1 PEMVRKKNPPI
12 RSVGGEEEEEEEG
25 RRRGG
30 EEEEEGE
37 EEGRVGAEAER
48 IIRPSEPESS
58 DRTRGEEEQEEEEGE
73 SECVSSSLSPSSVGA
88 RDERYSNDERG
99 GRRGGGRAKQGGAA
113 LTDRPESQ
121 SEPEDGERGGEEGER
136 SDRERGEA
144 DHFTPPLL
152 PTPHLLPRQDGGEES
167 TTETPPLSS
176 SPSPKL
182 QDFKCNVCG
191 YGYYGNDPA
200 DLVKHF
206 RKYHLGLHNRTRQ
219 DAALDTHILALHN
232 MAPQHTLLDIQAGQG
247 QRNQAKELGKTR
259 PDIHSQQHR
268 TVMMNGTYDVQV
280 TLGGTLIGIGR
291 KTPDCQGN
299 TKYFRCKFCN
309 FTYMGSSSLELE
321 QHFLSSHP
329 NKVKTPP
336 TTPLLASNNLASH
349 DNQAKGR
356 SQVLDGAER
365 VAVRAED
372 DSLVGYSIPV
382 RDSSSWSGEAGRGVV
397 LTYYWCKFCSWSC
410 EWIGGSGKLLEHY
423 EQRHRANTG
432 GAMSPN
438 NSNPGGM
445 ERERERGGRRE
456 GGERDHI
463 ASKSRKDPSS
473 NPSGTN
479 QGDPNSSDSEAVVTS
494 YNCQLC
500 DFRYSMAHSADVI
513 VVAPL
518 LLHYQHNHSIHRCC
532 IQHCIYCP
540 QGLCQ
545 PHKHLGEVSHP
556 FACRRP
562 TCPKCCAKFPQSTKQ
577 QDAVGSKPATATSPS
592 VTPPNPR
599 GDAGVISGSTF
610 HPSNPAH
617 PVVTQGVTHLCDQ
630 CAFATTDIDV
640 LLQHYESCH
649 TLISLKGASPHVK
662 AEEEV
667 GGEKEGGGG
676 EREYSC
682 TKCHF
687 ITEVE
692 EEIFRH
698 YRRVHACCRCRRCD
712 FTAPD
717 SSALLDHFNSAH
729 CHDSSPSLSSL
740 TTTSLATSLTTSL
753 SPSLALSA
761 NGCSA
766 PSTLAIKEESKGD
779 LRLLYSLA
787 PPEGRLA
794 EGGREEGG
802 GVVKSEGGE
811 EKERG
816 EREKGWVLGETRGLG
831 ERGGEQAHGLLWVPK
846 ERMGGDRGV
855 ERGAG
860 GGSPSLFPSP
870 LSLSF
875 VSANHEASQ
884 QKRGVASPSMVYLGD
899 TKSFLGD
906 TKSFLGDA
914 KPYGGGRP
922 GGGGAGGGGGE
933 KQSQM
938 PPQQYSGGGG
948 GGAGSGGGG
957 GQEAKGGAAKEE
969 SQSLL
974 RRRRGSGV
982 FCANCLTTK
991 TSLWRKNA
999 NGGYVCNA
1007 CGLYQKLH
1015 STPRPLNIIKQ
1026 NNGEQI
1032 IRRRTR
1038 KRLNPDS
1045 LSAENPAPK
1054 QQRITSDERMN
1065 GEEPDR
1071 SCPPIKNQQP
1081 SPRSRSPRST
1091 QAFLANQTLEIHR
1104 RMPPLLLPSHPPS
1117 SLVTEG
1123 NGGIIEG
1130 GITSKVEG
1138 GKGGGGSERGSPIE
1152 KYMRPS
1158 KPSSY
1163 SPPGSPIE
1171 KYQYPLFSLP
1181 LPLTLSPDLSSE
1193 SDWLRFWTKYK
1204 MAATSG
1210 VPGAISNLSN
1220 PGSLGNNAHYLGA
1233 MVTPIQHHQQSYTV
1247 PYCASPYSPLPP
1259 PPAPPHYPPPPLHPQ
1274 ASSSSSSIEN
1284 DAPLDLAIRQRDT
1297 HANAANT
1304 HMSTNGAERRM
1315 QESPLAERK
1324 TENWKGE
1331 KEEEER
1337 MEEEGKQ
1344 REEIGKEEK
1353 DQLATSRSPSSVA
1366 SNRSMVE
1373 VATQDD
1379 LTNRCIHCGIYFL
1392 DEVMYA
1398 LHMSC
1403 HGDGGPYQCS
1413 FCLHVC
1419 LDRYDF
1425 TTHIQRGLHRYT
1437 EKTSTQG
1444 GPMQEGNIQK
1454 VTMMS
1459 ESKCQNEMMS
1469 EEQDAGDREDAIGE
1483 SDDVIGACHDDKVK
1497 EVTGS
1502 DANDDVTGDEEREE
1516 TGEVHDIT
1524 NQESGDKMVTDSG
1537 DDITEAADVTAAAES
1552 KKLDESSVSN

>member
-1 PEMVRKKNPPI
+1 MVRKKNPPI

-25 RRRGG
+25 RRPGG

-48 IIRPSEPESS
+48 INRPSEPESS
-58 DRTRGEEEQEEEEGE
+58 DRVRGDEEQEEEEGE
-73 SECVSSSLSPSSVGA
+73 SECVSSSVSPSSVG
-88 RDERYSNDERG
+88 DRYSNNEERG
-99 GRRGGGRAKQGGAA
+99 GRRGGGGGRAKQGGAA

-121 SEPEDGERGGEEGER
+121 SEPEDGEKGLEEGER
-136 SDRERGEA
+136 GDRDRGEA
-144 DHFTPPLL
+144 DHLTPSLL
-152 PTPHLLPRQDGGEES
+152 SAAHLLPRQEGGEES
-167 TTETPPLSS
+167 TTDTPPLSS

-232 MAPQHTLLDIQAGQG
+232 MAPQHTPLG
-247 QRNQAKELGKTR
+247 NSKLGKTR
-259 PDIHSQQHR
+259 PDIHNQQHR
-268 TVMMNGTYDVQV
+268 AVMVNGTYDVQV

-291 KTPDCQGN
+291 KTSDCQGN

-309 FTYMGSSSLELE
+309 FTYMGSNSLELE

-336 TTPLLASNNLASH
+336 TTPLLATNNLATH

-356 SQVLDGAER
+356 SQIIDGAER

-382 RDSSSWSGEAGRGVV
+382 RACSDSSSWTGEPGRGAVQA
-397 LTYYWCKFCSWSC
+397 YYWCKFCSWSC
-410 EWIGGSGKLLEHY
+410 EWSGGSAKLLEHY
-423 EQRHRANTG
+423 EQRHRMSLG

-438 NSNPGGM
+438 NSNPGVLD
-445 ERERERGGRRE
+445 RERERGGRRE
-456 GGERDHI
+456 GGERDHM
-463 ASKSRKDPSS
+463 ASKK
-473 NPSGTN
+473 
-479 QGDPNSSDSEAVVTS
+479 AVVTS

-532 IQHCIYCP
+532 IQHCMYCP

-556 FACRRP
+556 FACRKP
-562 TCPKCCAKFPQSTKQ
+562 TCPKCCSKFPQSTKQ
-577 QDAVGSKPATATSPS
+577 QDT
-592 VTPPNPR
+592 
-599 GDAGVISGSTF
+599 
-610 HPSNPAH
+610 
-617 PVVTQGVTHLCDQ
+617 

-649 TLISLKGASPHVK
+649 TLINLKGAPPHVK

-667 GGEKEGGGG
+667 AVDKEGGRGAGG

-717 SSALLDHFNSAH
+717 SSALLDHFNSVH
-729 CHDSSPSLSSL
+729 CHDSSPSL
-740 TTTSLATSLTTSL
+740 T
-753 SPSLALSA
+753 

-794 EGGREEGG
+794 EGGREEAG

-811 EKERG
+811 EKER
-816 EREKGWVLGETRGLG
+816 EREKGWVLGETRGIG

-846 ERMGGDRGV
+846 ERMGPERGV

-870 LSLSF
+870 LPLSF
-875 VSANHEASQ
+875 E
-884 QKRGVASPSMVYLGD
+884 G
-899 TKSFLGD
+899 
-906 TKSFLGDA
+906 
-914 KPYGGGRP
+914 
-922 GGGGAGGGGGE
+922 
-933 KQSQM
+933 
-938 PPQQYSGGGG
+938 
-948 GGAGSGGGG
+948 
-957 GQEAKGGAAKEE
+957 KGGAAKEE

-1045 LSAENPAPK
+1045 LTSENPAPK
-1054 QQRITSDERMN
+1054 QQRITSEERMN
-1065 GEEPDR
+1065 GEESDR
-1071 SCPPIKNQQP
+1071 SCASIKNQQP

-1117 SLVTEG
+1117 SLVAEG
-1123 NGGIIEG
+1123 NGGIAEG

-1181 LPLTLSPDLSSE
+1181 LPLTLSPDLTPE

-1210 VPGAISNLSN
+1210 
-1220 PGSLGNNAHYLGA
+1220 
-1233 MVTPIQHHQQSYTV
+1233 HHQQSYTV

-1259 PPAPPHYPPPPLHPQ
+1259 PPRL
-1274 ASSSSSSIEN
+1274 
-1284 DAPLDLAIRQRDT
+1284 R
-1297 HANAANT
+1297 
-1304 HMSTNGAERRM
+1304 
-1315 QESPLAERK
+1315 
-1324 TENWKGE
+1324 ENWKGE
-1331 KEEEER
+1331 KDEEER
-1337 MEEEGKQ
+1337 TDEGGNQK
-1344 REEIGKEEK
+1344 EEIGKEEK
-1353 DQLATSRSPSSVA
+1353 DHLTKSRS
-1366 SNRSMVE
+1366 M
-1373 VATQDD
+1373 ATQDD

-1403 HGDGGPYQCS
+1403 HGDQGPYQCS

-1419 LDRYDF
+1419 VDRYDF
-1425 TTHIQRGLHRYT
+1425 TTHIQRGLHRSNKLKS
-1437 EKTSTQG
+1437 EK
-1444 GPMQEGNIQK
+1444 NIFLCL
-1454 VTMMS
+1454 
-1459 ESKCQNEMMS
+1459 SKRHE
-1469 EEQDAGDREDAIGE
+1469 
-1483 SDDVIGACHDDKVK
+1483 
-1497 EVTGS
+1497 
-1502 DANDDVTGDEEREE
+1502 
-1516 TGEVHDIT
+1516 
-1524 NQESGDKMVTDSG
+1524 
-1537 DDITEAADVTAAAES
+1537 
-1552 KKLDESSVSN
+1552 

>member
-1 PEMVRKKNPPI
+1 MISREMVRKKNPPI
-12 RSVGGEEEEEEEG
+12 RSVGGEEEEEEEEG
-25 RRRGG
+25 RRPAG

-48 IIRPSEPESS
+48 INRPSEPESS
-58 DRTRGEEEQEEEEGE
+58 DRIRGDEEQEEEEAE
-73 SECVSSSLSPSSVGA
+73 SECVSSSVSPSSVG
-88 RDERYSNDERG
+88 ERYSNEERRGRRGRG
-99 GRRGGGRAKQGGAA
+99 GRANQGGAA
-113 LTDRPESQ
+113 LTDRLESQ
-121 SEPEDGERGGEEGER
+121 SEPEDGEKGVEEGER
-136 SDRERGEA
+136 RERGRGGA
-144 DHFTPPLL
+144 DHLTAPLL
-152 PTPHLLPRQDGGEES
+152 SAPHLLPRQEGGEES
-167 TTETPPLSS
+167 TTDTPPLSS

-232 MAPQHTLLDIQAGQG
+232 MAPQNTPLDVQAGQG
-247 QRNQAKELGKTR
+247 QRSQAKESGKTR
-259 PDIHSQQHR
+259 PDMHIQQHR

-291 KTPDCQGN
+291 KTSDCQGN

-309 FTYMGSSSLELE
+309 FTYMGSNSLELE
-321 QHFLSSHP
+321 QHFMTSHP
-329 NKVKTPP
+329 NKVKSPS
-336 TTPLLASNNLASH
+336 TTPLLATNNLAMH
-349 DNQAKGR
+349 DNQGKGG
-356 SQVLDGAER
+356 SQILDGAER
-365 VAVRAED
+365 VSVRAED
-372 DSLVGYSIPV
+372 DSLVGYAIPV
-382 RDSSSWSGEAGRGVV
+382 RASPDPSGWAGEPGRDAVQ
-397 LTYYWCKFCSWSC
+397 TYYWCKFCSWSC
-410 EWIGGSGKLLEHY
+410 EWSGGSAKLLEHY
-423 EQRHRANTG
+423 EQRHRMTTG
-432 GAMSPN
+432 GTMSPG
-438 NSNPGGM
+438 NSTPGGM
-445 ERERERGGRRE
+445 DRERERGGRRE
-456 GGERDHI
+456 GGERGHTS
-463 ASKSRKDPSS
+463 SKSRKDLSS
-473 NPSGTN
+473 NPSGTS
-479 QGDPNSSDSEAVVTS
+479 QGDLNTSDSEAVVTS

-532 IQHCIYCP
+532 IQHCMYCP

-545 PHKHLGEVSHP
+545 PLKHLGEVSHP
-556 FACRRP
+556 FACRKP
-562 TCPKCCAKFPQSTKQ
+562 SCPKCCSKFPSSTKQ
-577 QDAVGSKPATATSPS
+577 QQDTAGSKPATATSPS
-592 VTPPNPR
+592 MTPPNLR
-599 GDAGVISGSTF
+599 GDPGVISGSTF
-610 HPSNPAH
+610 LASNPAH

-640 LLQHYESCH
+640 LLQHYEGCH
-649 TLISLKGASPHVK
+649 TLINLKGAPPHVK

-667 GGEKEGGGG
+667 GGDKEGGRGG

-729 CHDSSPSLSSL
+729 CQDSSPSLSSL
-740 TTTSLATSLTTSL
+740 TTTSLPTSLT
-753 SPSLALSA
+753 PSLTLSA

-794 EGGREEGG
+794 EGGREEAG

-811 EKERG
+811 EKER

-831 ERGGEQAHGLLWVPK
+831 ERG
-846 ERMGGDRGV
+846 
-855 ERGAG
+855 
-860 GGSPSLFPSP
+860 
-870 LSLSF
+870 
-875 VSANHEASQ
+875 ANHESSQ
-884 QKRGVASPSMVYLGD
+884 QKRGVTSPSMVYLGD

-914 KPYGGGRP
+914 RLYGGGRS
-922 GGGGAGGGGGE
+922 GGATAGGGGVE
-933 KQSQM
+933 KPSRM
-938 PPQQYSGGGG
+938 PQQYTGGG
-948 GGAGSGGGG
+948 GSGGGG
-957 GQEAKGGAAKEE
+957 GQEKGGAAKEE

-991 TSLWRKNA
+991 TSLWRKNS

-1038 KRLNPDS
+1038 KRINPDS
-1045 LSAENPAPK
+1045 LSSETPAPK
-1054 QQRITSDERMN
+1054 QQRITSEERVN
-1065 GEEPDR
+1065 GEESDR
-1071 SCPPIKNQQP
+1071 SFATIKSQQP

-1117 SLVTEG
+1117 SLVAEG
-1123 NGGIIEG
+1123 NGGVAEG
-1130 GITSKVEG
+1130 GIISKGEG

-1181 LPLTLSPDLSSE
+1181 LPLTLSPDLTPE

-1204 MAATSG
+1204 MAAASG
-1210 VPGAISNLSN
+1210 VPGSISNLSS
-1220 PGSLGNNAHYLGA
+1220 PVGLGNNALYLGA
-1233 MVTPIQHHQQSYTV
+1233 MVAPGPHHQQSYTV

-1259 PPAPPHYPPPPLHPQ
+1259 PPAPPHYPPPPLHSQ
-1274 ASSSSSSIEN
+1274 TSSPSLEN

-1297 HANAANT
+1297 SAVNA
-1304 HMSTNGAERRM
+1304 HMSTNGAERRR
-1315 QESPLAERK
+1315 QESPLAERLR
-1324 TENWKGE
+1324 ENWKGE
-1331 KEEEER
+1331 KEEDEESIDEGGSSK
-1337 MEEEGKQ
+1337 EEMG
-1344 REEIGKEEK
+1344 REEK
-1353 DQLATSRSPSSVA
+1353 DNLTKRRPSVPSTRA
-1366 SNRSMVE
+1366 MVE

-1403 HGDGGPYQCS
+1403 HGDQGPYQCS

-1419 LDRYDF
+1419 VDRYDF
-1425 TTHIQRGLHRYT
+1425 TTHIQRGLHRYSD
-1437 EKTSTQG
+1437 KTPHKRGHEQDGLTQDAT
-1444 GPMQEGNIQK
+1444 
-1454 VTMMS
+1454 VMS
-1459 ESKCQNEMMS
+1459 EQEIVAPEENDEGDDSEITDESNDVVGVCHDNQAEVTTGNEAADIETEVEKEVGGEGHDITKQAL
-1469 EEQDAGDREDAIGE
+1469 EEEMVSD
-1483 SDDVIGACHDDKVK
+1483 SDDVITKP
-1497 EVTGS
+1497 T
-1502 DANDDVTGDEEREE
+1502 EE
-1516 TGEVHDIT
+1516 TTV
-1524 NQESGDKMVTDSG
+1524 
-1537 DDITEAADVTAAAES
+1537 AES
-1552 KKLDESSVSN
+1552 ENVDENTESN

>member
-1 PEMVRKKNPPI
+1 MINREMVRKKNPPI
-12 RSVGGEEEEEEEG
+12 RSVGGEEEEEEEEG
-25 RRRGG
+25 KRPAG

-58 DRTRGEEEQEEEEGE
+58 DRIGDEDQEEEEGE
-73 SECVSSSLSPSSVGA
+73 SECVSSSISPSSVGA
-88 RDERYSNDERG
+88 RDDRYSNDERG
-99 GRRGGGRAKQGGAA
+99 GRRGVGRAKQGGAA

-121 SEPEDGERGGEEGER
+121 SDPEDGEREGEEGER
-136 SDRERGEA
+136 SERERREA
-144 DHFTPPLL
+144 DHLTPPLL
-152 PTPHLLPRQDGGEES
+152 SPPHLLPRQEGGEET

-232 MAPQHTLLDIQAGQG
+232 MAPQHTALDIQGQG
-247 QRNQAKELGKTR
+247 QRNQAKELVKTR

-280 TLGGTLIGIGR
+280 MLGGTLIGIGR

-309 FTYMGSSSLELE
+309 FTYMGSNSLELE

-336 TTPLLASNNLASH
+336 TTPLLTSNNLAIH
-349 DNQAKGR
+349 DNQAKTRGHII
-356 SQVLDGAER
+356 DGAER

-372 DSLVGYSIPV
+372 DLLVGYSIPV
-382 RDSSSWSGEAGRGVV
+382 RACSDSSSWTGEAGRGA
-397 LTYYWCKFCSWSC
+397 TQAYYWCKFCSWSC
-410 EWIGGSGKLLEHY
+410 EWAGGSGKLLEHY
-423 EQRHRANTG
+423 EQRHRISTG
-432 GAMSPN
+432 GTMSPN
-438 NSNPGGM
+438 NSKAGGID
-445 ERERERGGRRE
+445 RERERGGRRE
-456 GGERDHI
+456 EGERDHMML
-463 ASKSRKDPSS
+463 KSRKDLSS
-473 NPSGTN
+473 NLSSTS
-479 QGDPNSSDSEAVVTS
+479 QDQNSSDSEAVVTS

-556 FACRRP
+556 FACRKP
-562 TCPKCCAKFPQSTKQ
+562 TCSKCSSKFPQSTKQ
-577 QDAVGSKPATATSPS
+577 QDAVGSKPATASSPS
-592 VTPPNPR
+592 MTPLNPR
-599 GDAGVISGSTF
+599 
-610 HPSNPAH
+610 
-617 PVVTQGVTHLCDQ
+617 GVTHLCDQ
-630 CAFATTDIDV
+630 CAFATADIDV

-649 TLISLKGASPHVK
+649 TLINLKGAPPHVK
-662 AEEEV
+662 AEDEA
-667 GGEKEGGGG
+667 GGEKEAGRGEG

-682 TKCHF
+682 TKCQF

-692 EEIFRH
+692 EDIFRH

-729 CHDSSPSLSSL
+729 CHDFSPSLSSL
-740 TTTSLATSLTTSL
+740 TATTLATSLTTSL
-753 SPSLALSA
+753 TPSLTLSA

-794 EGGREEGG
+794 EGGREEPGG
-802 GVVKSEGGE
+802 MVKSEGGE
-811 EKERG
+811 EKERV
-816 EREKGWVLGETRGLG
+816 EREKGWIVGETRGIG

-846 ERMGGDRGV
+846 ERMAAERGV
-855 ERGAG
+855 DRGAG
-860 GGSPSLFPSP
+860 GGSPSLFTSP
-870 LSLSF
+870 LALSF
-875 VSANHEASQ
+875 VTANHETSQ
-884 QKRGVASPSMVYLGD
+884 QKRVVASPGMVYLGD

-914 KPYGGGRP
+914 KLYGGGRP
-922 GGGGAGGGGGE
+922 GGGAAGGGAGE

-938 PPQQYSGGGG
+938 PPQQYPG
-948 GGAGSGGGG
+948 GGAGGGSSGGG
-957 GQEAKGGAAKEE
+957 GQEAKGGGAKEE

-1054 QQRITSDERMN
+1054 QQRITSEERMN

-1071 SCPPIKNQQP
+1071 SCPSIKNQQP

-1123 NGGIIEG
+1123 NGGIVEG

-1210 VPGAISNLSN
+1210 VPGGISNLSN

-1274 ASSSSSSIEN
+1274 TSSSLSLEN

-1297 HANAANT
+1297 HASAANT
-1304 HMSTNGAERRM
+1304 HLSTNGGESRR
-1315 QESPLAERK
+1315 QESPLAERIGK
-1324 TENWKGE
+1324 LENWKGE
-1331 KEEEER
+1331 REEEEGTD
-1337 MEEEGKQ
+1337 EGENQ
-1344 REEIGKEEK
+1344 REEIEKEEK
-1353 DQLATSRSPSSVA
+1353 EHLTTSQRQSGVS

-1373 VATQDD
+1373 AATQDD

-1413 FCLHVC
+1413 FCLHMC
-1419 LDRYDF
+1419 ADRYDF
-1425 TTHIQRGLHRYT
+1425 TTHIQRGLHKYT
-1437 EKTSTQG
+1437 DKTSKQRG
-1444 GPMQEGNIQK
+1444 HVQEGNMQN
-1454 VTMMS
+1454 VTMTS
-1459 ESKCQNEMMS
+1459 EGNCQLTTS
-1469 EEQDAGDREDAIGE
+1469 EEGDGGKHNDNIVTSGSVKE
-1483 SDDVIGACHDDKVK
+1483 VCHDDKVK
-1497 EVTGS
+1497 EIKGD
-1502 DANDDVTGDEEREE
+1502 DANDTIRGAEREVS
-1516 TGEVHDIT
+1516 GEVHDIT
-1524 NQESGDKMVTDSG
+1524 DQDLGDKMVTDSS
-1537 DDITEAADVTAAAES
+1537 DDITKDTEVTTAAKS
-1552 KKLDESSVSN
+1552 KKLDESSANN

>member
-1 PEMVRKKNPPI
+1 MNSREMVRKKNPPI
-12 RSVGGEEEEEEEG
+12 RSVGGEEEEEEDG
-25 RRRGG
+25 KRPAGG

-48 IIRPSEPESS
+48 INCPSEPESS
-58 DRTRGEEEQEEEEGE
+58 DRIRGEEEQEEEE
-73 SECVSSSLSPSSVGA
+73 SECISSSVSPSSVS
-88 RDERYSNDERG
+88 DRYSNEERVARRGGVGGG
-99 GRRGGGRAKQGGAA
+99 GRRAKEGGTA

-121 SEPEDGERGGEEGER
+121 SEPEDGEKGVEDGER
-136 SDRERGEA
+136 DRGEA
-144 DHFTPPLL
+144 EHLSARLL
-152 PTPHLLPRQDGGEES
+152 SAPHLLLLRRQEGGEES
-167 TTETPPLSS
+167 TTDTPPLSC

-232 MAPQHTLLDIQAGQG
+232 MAPQHTPLDIQSGQG

-259 PDIHSQQHR
+259 ADVHNQQHR

-291 KTPDCQGN
+291 KTSDCQGN

-309 FTYMGSSSLELE
+309 FTYMGSNSLELE

-336 TTPLLASNNLASH
+336 TTPLLSNSNLATH
-349 DNQAKGR
+349 ENQTKER
-356 SQVLDGAER
+356 SQILDGAER

-382 RDSSSWSGEAGRGVV
+382 RVSPDSLGWTGEPGRGAVQA
-397 LTYYWCKFCSWSC
+397 YYWCKFCSWSC
-410 EWIGGSGKLLEHY
+410 EWSGGSAKLLEHF
-423 EQRHRANTG
+423 EERHRLSGT
-432 GAMSPN
+432 MSPN
-438 NSNPGGM
+438 NANPD
-445 ERERERGGRRE
+445 RERERGGRRE
-456 GGERDHI
+456 GGEV
-463 ASKSRKDPSS
+463 ASKRRKDVSS
-473 NPSGTN
+473 NPSGTS
-479 QGDPNSSDSEAVVTS
+479 QDPNSSDPDAVVTS

-532 IQHCIYCP
+532 IQHCMYCP

-556 FACRRP
+556 FACRKP
-562 TCPKCCAKFPQSTKQ
+562 TCPKCSSKFPQSTKQ
-577 QDAVGSKPATATSPS
+577 QETIASKPATTTSPS
-592 VTPPNPR
+592 MTPPNPR
-599 GDAGVISGSTF
+599 GDPAVIAGSTF
-610 HPSNPAH
+610 HPSNPSH

-649 TLISLKGASPHVK
+649 TLINLKGGPPHVR
-662 AEEEV
+662 AEEEAS
-667 GGEKEGGGG
+667 GEKEGGRERGGGG

-712 FTAPD
+712 FTASD
-717 SSALLDHFNSAH
+717 STALLDHFNSAH
-729 CHDSSPSLSSL
+729 CHESSPSLSSM
-740 TTTSLATSLTTSL
+740 TTTSLTPSLTL
-753 SPSLALSA
+753 ST

-794 EGGREEGG
+794 EGGREETG

-811 EKERG
+811 EKDR
-816 EREKGWVLGETRGLG
+816 EREKGWILGETRGPG
-831 ERGGEQAHGLLWVPK
+831 ERGSDQAHGLLWVPK
-846 ERMGGDRGV
+846 ERMGP
-855 ERGAG
+855 ERGPG
-860 GGSPSLFPSP
+860 SGSPSLFPSP

-884 QKRGVASPSMVYLGD
+884 QKRGIASPSMVYLGD

-906 TKSFLGDA
+906 TKTFLGDA
-914 KPYGGGRP
+914 KLYGGGRS
-922 GGGGAGGGGGE
+922 GGTSAGGGGGE
-933 KQSQM
+933 KQIQM
-938 PPQQYSGGGG
+938 PQQQYTGGGG
-948 GGAGSGGGG
+948 GGTGGGGG
-957 GQEAKGGAAKEE
+957 GQEVKAAKEE

-1038 KRLNPDS
+1038 KRLNPDT
-1045 LSAENPAPK
+1045 LSSEPPAPK
-1054 QQRITSDERMN
+1054 QQRISSEERMN
-1065 GEEPDR
+1065 GEESDR
-1071 SCPPIKNQQP
+1071 SCASIKNQQP

-1091 QAFLANQTLEIHR
+1091 QAFLASQTLEIHR
-1104 RMPPLLLPSHPPS
+1104 RMPPLLLPSHPS
-1117 SLVTEG
+1117 CSLAEG
-1123 NGGIIEG
+1123 NGGIAEG
-1130 GITSKVEG
+1130 GITSKVDV

-1171 KYQYPLFSLP
+1171 KYQYPFFSLP
-1181 LPLTLSPDLSSE
+1181 LPLTLSPDLTPD
-1193 SDWLRFWTKYK
+1193 SDWLRFWSKYK
-1204 MAATSG
+1204 MAASG
-1210 VPGAISNLSN
+1210 VPGSISSLSS
-1220 PGSLGNNAHYLGA
+1220 PGSLGNNAQYLGA
-1233 MVTPIQHHQQSYTV
+1233 MVTPVQHHQQSYTV

-1259 PPAPPHYPPPPLHPQ
+1259 PPAPPHYPPPPHHSQ
-1274 ASSSSSSIEN
+1274 TSSAEN
-1284 DAPLDLAIRQRDT
+1284 EAPLDLAIRQRDT
-1297 HANAANT
+1297 SAASA
-1304 HMSTNGAERRM
+1304 HMSTNGAERRRR
-1315 QESPLAERK
+1315 ESPLTERLR
-1324 TENWKGE
+1324 ENWKGV
-1331 KEEEER
+1331 KEEEGER
-1337 MEEEGKQ
+1337 MDEGGNQ
-1344 REEIGKEEK
+1344 REDVGKEEK
-1353 DQLATSRSPSSVA
+1353 VNLTKSRSSAPTNRAMVDSS
-1366 SNRSMVE
+1366 
-1373 VATQDD
+1373 TQDD
-1379 LTNRCIHCGIYFL
+1379 MSNRCIHCGIFFL

-1403 HGDGGPYQCS
+1403 HGDQGPYQCS
-1413 FCLHVC
+1413 FCLHMC
-1419 LDRYDF
+1419 ADRYDF
-1425 TTHIQRGLHRYT
+1425 TTHIQRGLHRYAD
-1437 EKTSTQG
+1437 KTSQNRG
-1444 GPMQEGNIQK
+1444 LVQEGIIQNITELTEQGSHNATPGGK
-1454 VTMMS
+1454 EEEGEDHREITD
-1459 ESKCQNEMMS
+1459 ESSDN
-1469 EEQDAGDREDAIGE
+1469 AGD
-1483 SDDVIGACHDDKVK
+1483 CHDSKATEVPGDETGVEK
-1497 EVTGS
+1497 EV
-1502 DANDDVTGDEEREE
+1502 EEEG
-1516 TGEVHDIT
+1516 TDMT
-1524 NQESGDKMVTDSG
+1524 NQELGSKMASDSSN
-1537 DDITEAADVTAAAES
+1537 DVTEAPEMSGAES
-1552 KKLDESSVSN
+1552 KDLVEDTESK

>member
-1 PEMVRKKNPPI
+1 MISREMVRKKNPPI
-12 RSVGGEEEEEEEG
+12 RSVGGEEEEEEEEG
-25 RRRGG
+25 RRPAG

-48 IIRPSEPESS
+48 INRPSEPESS
-58 DRTRGEEEQEEEEGE
+58 DRIRGDEEQQEEEGE
-73 SECVSSSLSPSSVGA
+73 SECASSSISPLSVGEA
-88 RDERYSNDERG
+88 YSNEERR
-99 GRRGGGRAKQGGAA
+99 GRRERRGRANHGGAA
-113 LTDRPESQ
+113 LSDRLESH
-121 SEPEDGERGGEEGER
+121 SEVEDGEKGSDEGER
-136 SDRERGEA
+136 RERGRGEA
-144 DHFTPPLL
+144 DHLAAHLL
-152 PTPHLLPRQDGGEES
+152 SGPHHLPRQEAGEES
-167 TTETPPLSS
+167 TTDTPPLSS

-232 MAPQHTLLDIQAGQG
+232 MAPQNTPLDVQAGQG
-247 QRNQAKELGKTR
+247 QRNQAKESWKTR
-259 PDIHSQQHR
+259 PDVHIQQHR
-268 TVMMNGTYDVQV
+268 AVMMNGTYDVQV

-291 KTPDCQGN
+291 KTSDCQGN

-309 FTYMGSSSLELE
+309 FTYMGSNSLELE
-321 QHFLSSHP
+321 QHFMSSHP
-329 NKVKTPP
+329 NKVKSPS
-336 TTPLLASNNLASH
+336 TTPQLATNNLAMH
-349 DNQAKGR
+349 DNQGKGGGLI
-356 SQVLDGAER
+356 LDGAER
-365 VAVRAED
+365 VAVRADD

-382 RDSSSWSGEAGRGVV
+382 RGSPDSSSWTGEPARDAVQ
-397 LTYYWCKFCSWSC
+397 TYYWCKCCSWSC
-410 EWIGGSGKLLEHY
+410 EGSGGSAKLLEHY
-423 EQRHRANTG
+423 EQRHRMTAG
-432 GAMSPN
+432 GTVSPGH
-438 NSNPGGM
+438 STPRAVDG
-445 ERERERGGRRE
+445 ERERGGRQD
-456 GGERDHI
+456 GGERSRMS
-463 ASKSRKDPSS
+463 SKSRKDPSS
-473 NPSGTN
+473 NTSSTS

-532 IQHCIYCP
+532 IQHCMYCP

-556 FACRRP
+556 FACRKP
-562 TCPKCCAKFPQSTKQ
+562 SCPKCCIKFPPSTKQQQ
-577 QDAVGSKPATATSPS
+577 QDAVGSKPAAASSPS
-592 VTPPNPR
+592 MTPHNPR
-599 GDAGVISGSTF
+599 GDLAVISGSTF
-610 HPSNPAH
+610 YASSPAH

-640 LLQHYESCH
+640 LLQHYEGCH
-649 TLISLKGASPHVK
+649 SLINLKGAPPNVK
-662 AEEEV
+662 AEEEA
-667 GGEKEGGGG
+667 GGDKEGGRGGG

-729 CHDSSPSLSSL
+729 CHESSPSLSAL
-740 TTTSLATSLTTSL
+740 TTTSLPSSLTPPLT
-753 SPSLALSA
+753 LAA

-794 EGGREEGG
+794 EGGREEAGR
-802 GVVKSEGGE
+802 VVKSEGGE
-811 EKERG
+811 EKER

-846 ERMGGDRGV
+846 ERMGPEREV
-855 ERGAG
+855 ERGSG
-860 GGSPSLFPSP
+860 GGSPSLFSSP

-884 QKRGVASPSMVYLGD
+884 QKRAVTSPSMVYLGD

-914 KPYGGGRP
+914 RLYGAGRP
-922 GGGGAGGGGGE
+922 GGAIAGGGEKPSRMSQQYTGGGGGGGG
-933 KQSQM
+933 
-938 PPQQYSGGGG
+938 SGGGG
-948 GGAGSGGGG
+948 GG
-957 GQEAKGGAAKEE
+957 QEKGGAAKEE

-991 TSLWRKNA
+991 TSLWRKNS

-1038 KRLNPDS
+1038 KRINPDP
-1045 LSAENPAPK
+1045 LSSETPAPK
-1054 QQRITSDERMN
+1054 QQRITSEERLN
-1065 GEEPDR
+1065 GEESDR
-1071 SCPPIKNQQP
+1071 SFASIKNQQP

-1117 SLVTEG
+1117 SLVAEG
-1123 NGGIIEG
+1123 NGGVVEG
-1130 GITSKVEG
+1130 GTVSKGDG

-1152 KYMRPS
+1152 KYMRPA

-1181 LPLTLSPDLSSE
+1181 LPLTLSPDLTPE

-1204 MAATSG
+1204 MAAASG
-1210 VPGAISNLSN
+1210 VPGSISNLSS
-1220 PGSLGNNAHYLGA
+1220 PGGLGNNALYLSA
-1233 MVTPIQHHQQSYTV
+1233 MVAPGQHHQQSYTV
-1247 PYCASPYSPLPP
+1247 PYCASPFSPLPP
-1259 PPAPPHYPPPPLHPQ
+1259 PPAPPHYPPPPLHSQTSLP
-1274 ASSSSSSIEN
+1274 SLEN

-1297 HANAANT
+1297 SAANAQL
-1304 HMSTNGAERRM
+1304 STNGPERRRQEVPVAERLRD
-1315 QESPLAERK
+1315 
-1324 TENWKGE
+1324 NWKGE
-1331 KEEEER
+1331 REEDEER
-1337 MEEEGKQ
+1337 MDEGGSSKEEVG
-1344 REEIGKEEK
+1344 REEK
-1353 DQLATSRSPSSVA
+1353 DDLTKCQPSVPSTRA
-1366 SNRSMVE
+1366 MVHA
-1373 VATQDD
+1373 ATQDE
-1379 LTNRCIHCGIYFL
+1379 LTNRCLHCGIYFL

-1403 HGDGGPYQCS
+1403 HGDQGPYQCG

-1419 LDRYDF
+1419 VDRYDF
-1425 TTHIQRGLHRYT
+1425 TTHIQRGLHRYSDKT
-1437 EKTSTQG
+1437 PHEKGPEQDGLTQD
-1444 GPMQEGNIQK
+1444 
-1454 VTMMS
+1454 VTPMS
-1459 ESKCQNEMMS
+1459 EQQNVTSGENDKGDPS
-1469 EEQDAGDREDAIGE
+1469 EVADG
-1483 SDDVIGACHDDKVK
+1483 SDDVVGVCPDNRADGTTGNEATDDETEVEK
-1497 EVTGS
+1497 E
-1502 DANDDVTGDEEREE
+1502 ARED
-1516 TGEVHDIT
+1516 HDIT
-1524 NQESGDKMVTDSG
+1524 NQVLGDEMVSESNDVIAKPKEVT
-1537 DDITEAADVTAAAES
+1537 TVAES
-1552 KKLDESSVSN
+1552 ENVDENTE

>member
-1 PEMVRKKNPPI
+1 MVRKKNPPI

-25 RRRGG
+25 RRPAG

-37 EEGRVGAEAER
+37 EEGRVGAEADR
-48 IIRPSEPESS
+48 INRPSEPESS
-58 DRTRGEEEQEEEEGE
+58 ERIRGDEEQEEEEGE
-73 SECVSSSLSPSSVGA
+73 SECISSSLSPSSVGT
-88 RDERYSNDERG
+88 RDDRYGNEERG
-99 GRRGGGRAKQGGAA
+99 GRRGGGGRAKQGGSAV
-113 LTDRPESQ
+113 TDRPENQ
-121 SEPEDGERGGEEGER
+121 SDPEDEEKGVGEGER
-136 SDRERGEA
+136 SERDRGEA
-144 DHFTPPLL
+144 DHLASALL
-152 PTPHLLPRQDGGEES
+152 SAPHLLPRQEGGEES
-167 TTETPPLSS
+167 TTDTPPLSS

-232 MAPQHTLLDIQAGQG
+232 MAPPHTPLDIQAGHG
-247 QRNQAKELGKTR
+247 QRNQAKELGKMR
-259 PDIHSQQHR
+259 PDIHNQQHR

-291 KTPDCQGN
+291 KTSDCQGN

-309 FTYMGSSSLELE
+309 FTYIGSNSLELE

-329 NKVKTPP
+329 NKAKTSM
-336 TTPLLASNNLASH
+336 TTPLLTNNNLAMH
-349 DNQAKGR
+349 DNQGKGR
-356 SQVLDGAER
+356 SQIIDGAER

-382 RDSSSWSGEAGRGVV
+382 RACSDSSGWPGEGVRDAV
-397 LTYYWCKFCSWSC
+397 QAYYWCKFCSWSC
-410 EWIGGSGKLLEHY
+410 EWSGGSAKLLEHY
-423 EQRHRANTG
+423 EQRHRLSTGAN
-432 GAMSPN
+432 MSPN

-445 ERERERGGRRE
+445 DREKERGGRRE

-463 ASKSRKDPSS
+463 LSRSRKDQSSTPSS
-473 NPSGTN
+473 TS
-479 QGDPNSSDSEAVVTS
+479 QGDPNSSDTEAVVTS

-532 IQHCIYCP
+532 IQHCMYCP

-556 FACRRP
+556 FACRKP
-562 TCPKCCAKFPQSTKQ
+562 TCPKCCSKFPQSTKQ
-577 QDAVGSKPATATSPS
+577 QDSKAVNATSPNM
-592 VTPPNPR
+592 TPPNPR
-599 GDAGVISGSTF
+599 GDPGVISTF

-649 TLISLKGASPHVK
+649 TLINLKGVPPHVK

-667 GGEKEGGGG
+667 GGDKEGGRGAGG

-729 CHDSSPSLSSL
+729 CHESSPSLSSL
-740 TTTSLATSLTTSL
+740 TTTSLPTSLT
-753 SPSLALSA
+753 PSLTLSA

-794 EGGREEGG
+794 EGGRDEAG

-811 EKERG
+811 EKER
-816 EREKGWVLGETRGLG
+816 EKGWILGETRGVG

-846 ERMGGDRGV
+846 ERMGP
-855 ERGAG
+855 ERGG
-860 GGSPSLFPSP
+860 GGSPSVFPSP
-870 LSLSF
+870 LAMPF

-906 TKSFLGDA
+906 A
-914 KPYGGGRP
+914 KLYGGGRP
-922 GGGGAGGGGGE
+922 GGASASGGGE

-938 PPQQYSGGGG
+938 APQHYTGGGG
-948 GGAGSGGGG
+948 GGSAGGVV
-957 GQEAKGGAAKEE
+957 QEGKGGAAKEE

-1045 LSAENPAPK
+1045 LSSENPAPK
-1054 QQRITSDERMN
+1054 QQRITSEERMN
-1065 GEEPDR
+1065 GEESDR
-1071 SCPPIKNQQP
+1071 SCASIKNQQP

-1117 SLVTEG
+1117 SLVVEG
-1123 NGGIIEG
+1123 NGGITEG
-1130 GITSKVEG
+1130 GMMSKVEG

-1158 KPSSY
+1158 KLSSY

-1181 LPLTLSPDLSSE
+1181 LPLTLSPDLTPE

-1210 VPGAISNLSN
+1210 ISSLSS
-1220 PGSLGNNAHYLGA
+1220 PGSLGNNAHYLGT
-1233 MVTPIQHHQQSYTV
+1233 MVTPVQHHQQSYTV

-1274 ASSSSSSIEN
+1274 TSSSSSLEN
-1284 DAPLDLAIRQRDT
+1284 EAPLDLAIRQRDSSAT
-1297 HANAANT
+1297 NA
-1304 HMSTNGAERRM
+1304 HVSTNGAERRK
-1315 QESPLAERK
+1315 QESPLVERS
-1324 TENWKGE
+1324 NWKGE
-1331 KEEEER
+1331 MEEEER
-1337 MEEEGKQ
+1337 TREGGKQ
-1344 REEIGKEEK
+1344 REETANEDKNSSTKG
-1353 DQLATSRSPSSVA
+1353 QSSVPL
-1366 SNRSMVE
+1366 NRAMVD
-1373 VATQDD
+1373 VATQED
-1379 LTNRCIHCGIYFL
+1379 LTNRCVHCGIYFL

-1403 HGDGGPYQCS
+1403 HGDQGPYQCS

-1419 LDRYDF
+1419 VDRYDF

-1437 EKTSTQG
+1437 DKTPQQRGHMLHGKT
-1444 GPMQEGNIQK
+1444 PD
-1454 VTMMS
+1454 VTGMS
-1459 ESKCQNEMMS
+1459 EHVTPEKDGGEPS
-1469 EEQDAGDREDAIGE
+1469 ETVGE
-1483 SDDVIGACHDDKVK
+1483 SHDVIGGHNDQAK
-1497 EVTGS
+1497 E
-1502 DANDDVTGDEEREE
+1502 
-1516 TGEVHDIT
+1516 I
-1524 NQESGDKMVTDSG
+1524 SG
-1537 DDITEAADVTAAAES
+1537 DDDDDADKDRGVEKDVREEAQDVANQELGGKVASGSSDEVINTTEVTAES
-1552 KKLDESSVSN
+1552 KTSDENTESN

>member
-1 PEMVRKKNPPI
+1 MNCREMVRKKNPPI

-25 RRRGG
+25 RRPAGV
-30 EEEEEGE
+30 EEEDEGE

-48 IIRPSEPESS
+48 INRPSEPESS
-58 DRTRGEEEQEEEEGE
+58 DRIRGDEEQEEE
-73 SECVSSSLSPSSVGA
+73 SECVSSSVSPSSVS
-88 RDERYSNDERG
+88 DRYSNEERT
-99 GRRGGGRAKQGGAA
+99 GRRGGGGRRAKEGGAS
-113 LTDRPESQ
+113 LNDRPESQ
-121 SEPEDGERGGEEGER
+121 SEPEDGEKGVEDGERRERDRGG
-136 SDRERGEA
+136 A
-144 DHFTPPLL
+144 DLLPSPLL
-152 PTPHLLPRQDGGEES
+152 SAPHLLLLRRQEGGEES
-167 TTETPPLSS
+167 TTDTPPLSC

-232 MAPQHTLLDIQAGQG
+232 MAPQHTLLDTQSGQG
-247 QRNQAKELGKTR
+247 LRNQAKELGKTR
-259 PDIHSQQHR
+259 SEVHNQQHR
-268 TVMMNGTYDVQV
+268 TVMVNGTYDVQV
-280 TLGGTLIGIGR
+280 MLGGTLIGIGR
-291 KTPDCQGN
+291 KTSDCQGN

-309 FTYMGSSSLELE
+309 FTYMGSNSLELE

-329 NKVKTPP
+329 NKVKSPP
-336 TTPLLASNNLASH
+336 TTPLLAHSNLSTH
-349 DNQAKGR
+349 DNQAKER
-356 SQVLDGAER
+356 SQILDGAER

-382 RDSSSWSGEAGRGVV
+382 RGCSDPSSWTGEPGRGPVQA
-397 LTYYWCKFCSWSC
+397 YYWCKFCSWSC
-410 EWIGGSGKLLEHY
+410 EWSGGSAKLLEHY
-423 EQRHRANTG
+423 EQRHRMSSG
-432 GAMSPN
+432 GTMSPN
-438 NSNPGGM
+438 NANP
-445 ERERERGGRRE
+445 ERERERGGGRRE
-456 GGERDHI
+456 GGERDQVP
-463 ASKSRKDPSS
+463 SKSRKDLSS
-473 NPSGTN
+473 NMSGTS
-479 QGDPNSSDSEAVVTS
+479 QGEPNSSDPEAVVTS

-532 IQHCIYCP
+532 IQHCVYCP

-545 PHKHLGEVSHP
+545 PQKHLGEVSHP
-556 FACRRP
+556 FACRKP
-562 TCPKCCAKFPQSTKQ
+562 TCPKCSSKFPQSTKQ
-577 QDAVGSKPATATSPS
+577 QETIASKPATTTSPS
-592 VTPPNPR
+592 MTPPNPR
-599 GDAGVISGSTF
+599 GDPALIGGSTF
-610 HPSNPAH
+610 HPSNPSH

-649 TLISLKGASPHVK
+649 TLIKLKGAAPHVK
-662 AEEEV
+662 AEEEAGV
-667 GGEKEGGGG
+667 EKEGGRERGGG
-676 EREYSC
+676 EREHSC

-717 SSALLDHFNSAH
+717 STALLDHFNSAH
-729 CHDSSPSLSSL
+729 CHESSPSLSLSSTMSL
-740 TTTSLATSLTTSL
+740 PTSLT
-753 SPSLALSA
+753 PSLTLSA

-794 EGGREEGG
+794 EGGREETG

-811 EKERG
+811 ERER

-831 ERGGEQAHGLLWVPK
+831 ERGGDQAHGLLWVPK
-846 ERMGGDRGV
+846 ERMGP
-855 ERGAG
+855 ERGG
-860 GGSPSLFPSP
+860 GSRSPSLFPSP

-875 VSANHEASQ
+875 VSANHESTH

-914 KPYGGGRP
+914 KLYGGGRP
-922 GGGGAGGGGGE
+922 GGSSAGGGSGE
-933 KQSQM
+933 KQIQM
-938 PPQQYSGGGG
+938 PQQQYTGGG
-948 GGAGSGGGG
+948 GSGGGG
-957 GQEAKGGAAKEE
+957 GQEAKAAKEE

-1045 LSAENPAPK
+1045 LSSETPAPK
-1054 QQRITSDERMN
+1054 QQRITSEERMN
-1065 GEEPDR
+1065 GEESDR
-1071 SCPPIKNQQP
+1071 SCASVKNQQP

-1117 SLVTEG
+1117 SLVADG
-1123 NGGIIEG
+1123 NGGISEG
-1130 GITSKVEG
+1130 GLTSKVEG

-1171 KYQYPLFSLP
+1171 KYQYPFFSLP
-1181 LPLTLSPDLSSE
+1181 LPLTLSPDLTPE
-1193 SDWLRFWTKYK
+1193 SDWLRFWSKYK
-1204 MAATSG
+1204 MAAASG
-1210 VPGAISNLSN
+1210 VPGSISNLSS

-1233 MVTPIQHHQQSYTV
+1233 MVTPVQHHQQSYTV

-1259 PPAPPHYPPPPLHPQ
+1259 PPAPPHYPPPPLHSQ
-1274 ASSSSSSIEN
+1274 SSSAASLEN
-1284 DAPLDLAIRQRDT
+1284 DTPLDLAIRQRDT
-1297 HANAANT
+1297 SAANVD
-1304 HMSTNGAERRM
+1304 MSTNGAERRR
-1315 QESPLAERK
+1315 QESPLAERLR
-1324 TENWKGE
+1324 ENWKGV

-1337 MEEEGKQ
+1337 TDEGGNQ
-1344 REEIGKEEK
+1344 REEVGKEEK
-1353 DQLATSRSPSSVA
+1353 VNLAKSRSSVPT
-1366 SNRSMVE
+1366 NRAMVE
-1373 VATQDD
+1373 ASTQDD
-1379 LTNRCIHCGIYFL
+1379 LTNRCLHCGIYFL

-1403 HGDGGPYQCS
+1403 HGDQGPYQCS

-1419 LDRYDF
+1419 MDRYDF
-1425 TTHIQRGLHRYT
+1425 TTHIQRGLHRCSD
-1437 EKTSTQG
+1437 KISQKG
-1444 GPMQEGNIQK
+1444 GHVQEGVIQNPA
-1454 VTMMS
+1454 VMS
-1459 ESKCQNEMMS
+1459 ERGSHNVTPDGKAEGDHMEVTDENNDVVGDIQDNKES
-1469 EEQDAGDREDAIGE
+1469 EVLGDETEVEKEVREDIHDVPNQELEGKVA
-1483 SDDVIGACHDDKVK
+1483 SD
-1497 EVTGS
+1497 S
-1502 DANDDVTGDEEREE
+1502 SNDDTQTTE
-1516 TGEVHDIT
+1516 
-1524 NQESGDKMVTDSG
+1524 MTD
-1537 DDITEAADVTAAAES
+1537 DDES
-1552 KKLDESSVSN
+1552 KDLGQTTESN

>member
-1 PEMVRKKNPPI
+1 M
-12 RSVGGEEEEEEEG
+12 RSK
-25 RRRGG
+25 RRR
-30 EEEEEGE
+30 EKE
-37 EEGRVGAEAER
+37 
-48 IIRPSEPESS
+48 
-58 DRTRGEEEQEEEEGE
+58 
-73 SECVSSSLSPSSVGA
+73 
-88 RDERYSNDERG
+88 
-99 GRRGGGRAKQGGAA
+99 
-113 LTDRPESQ
+113 
-121 SEPEDGERGGEEGER
+121 
-136 SDRERGEA
+136 
-144 DHFTPPLL
+144 
-152 PTPHLLPRQDGGEES
+152 GGEES
-167 TTETPPLSS
+167 PTDTPPLPS

-232 MAPQHTLLDIQAGQG
+232 MAPQHTNLDSPAGQG
-247 QRNQAKELGKTR
+247 QRSQTKEVGKTR
-259 PDIHSQQHR
+259 PDAQNQQHR
-268 TVMMNGTYDVQV
+268 TIMMNGTYDVQV

-291 KTPDCQGN
+291 KTSDCQGN

-309 FTYMGSSSLELE
+309 FTYMGSNSLELE

-336 TTPLLASNNLASH
+336 TTPLLATNNLTAH
-349 DNQAKGR
+349 DGQLKGR
-356 SQVLDGAER
+356 SQILDGAER

-372 DSLVGYSIPV
+372 DSLVGYFLPV
-382 RDSSSWSGEAGRGVV
+382 RACSDPAGWTGETSLGAVQA
-397 LTYYWCKFCSWSC
+397 YYWCKFCSWSSEC
-410 EWIGGSGKLLEHY
+410 SGGSAKLLEHY
-423 EQRHRANTG
+423 EQRHRMSRG
-432 GAMSPN
+432 GAGSPN
-438 NSNPGGM
+438 SSFPAGVD
-445 ERERERGGRRE
+445 RERERRVKRDGGRE
-456 GGERDHI
+456 HI
-463 ASKSRKDPSS
+463 ASKSRKDPLSNLSS
-473 NPSGTN
+473 TS
-479 QGDPNSSDSEAVVTS
+479 QGDPNNSDSEAVVTS

-532 IQHCIYCP
+532 IQHCMYCP

-545 PHKHLGEVSHP
+545 PNKHLGEVSHP
-556 FACRRP
+556 FACRKS
-562 TCPKCCAKFPQSTKQ
+562 TCPKCCSKFPQSAKQ
-577 QDAVGSKPATATSPS
+577 QDVISSKPASTTSPS
-592 VTPPNPR
+592 VNPPNPR
-599 GDAGVISGSTF
+599 GDPGVISGSTF

-630 CAFATTDIDV
+630 CAFANTDIDV

-649 TLISLKGASPHVK
+649 TLINLKGAPPHVK
-662 AEEEV
+662 AEEEAGEEKD
-667 GGEKEGGGG
+667 GGKGGAG

-698 YRRVHACCRCRRCD
+698 YRRVHACCRCRHCD

-717 SSALLDHFNSAH
+717 SSALLDHFNSTH
-729 CHDSSPSLSSL
+729 CRDSSPSLGSL
-740 TTTSLATSLTTSL
+740 PTSLT
-753 SPSLALSA
+753 PSLTLSS

-779 LRLLYSLA
+779 IRLLYSLA

-794 EGGREEGG
+794 EGGREETGG
-802 GVVKSEGGE
+802 LVKSEGRE
-811 EKERG
+811 EKER
-816 EREKGWVLGETRGLG
+816 ELEKVWVLGESRGPAD
-831 ERGGEQAHGLLWVPK
+831 RGGDQAHGLLWVPK
-846 ERMGGDRGV
+846 ERMGP

-860 GGSPSLFPSP
+860 SGSPSLFPSP

-875 VSANHEASQ
+875 VAANHDPSQ
-884 QKRGVASPSMVYLGD
+884 QKRGVASPSLVYLGD

-906 TKSFLGDA
+906 TKL
-914 KPYGGGRP
+914 YGGGRQ
-922 GGGGAGGGGGE
+922 GGSATGGGGGGGE
-933 KQSQM
+933 KQSQISAH
-938 PPQQYSGGGG
+938 QYTGGGG
-948 GGAGSGGGG
+948 GGGGSGGGG
-957 GQEAKGGAAKEE
+957 GPQDGKGGATKEE

-1045 LSAENPAPK
+1045 LASDNPAPK
-1054 QQRITSDERMN
+1054 QQRISSEERMN
-1065 GEEPDR
+1065 GEESDR
-1071 SCPPIKNQQP
+1071 SCSSVKNQQP
-1081 SPRSRSPRST
+1081 SPRSRSPRAT

-1104 RMPPLLLPSHPPS
+1104 RMPPLLLPSHPAS
-1117 SLVTEG
+1117 AMVAEG
-1123 NGGIIEG
+1123 NGGLTDA

-1138 GKGGGGSERGSPIE
+1138 GKGGGSERGSPIE

-1181 LPLTLSPDLSSE
+1181 LPLTLSPDLTPE

-1204 MAATSG
+1204 MAAASG
-1210 VPGAISNLSN
+1210 VPGSISSLSS
-1220 PGSLGNNAHYLGA
+1220 PSSLGNNSHYLGA
-1233 MVTPIQHHQQSYTV
+1233 MVTPVQHHQQSYTV

-1259 PPAPPHYPPPPLHPQ
+1259 PPAPAHYPPPLHTQ
-1274 ASSSSSSIEN
+1274 TSSPSSLEN
-1284 DAPLDLAIRQRDT
+1284 EAPLDLAIRQRDT
-1297 HANAANT
+1297 SAVNT
-1304 HMSTNGAERRM
+1304 HLSTNGAEKRRPE
-1315 QESPLAERK
+1315 QESPLPERLRG
-1324 TENWKGE
+1324 NWKE

-1337 MEEEGKQ
+1337 TDEGGSPGEETGTGVRDHLTKHPS
-1344 REEIGKEEK
+1344 
-1353 DQLATSRSPSSVA
+1353 DATSGRTAVDVS
-1366 SNRSMVE
+1366 
-1373 VATQDD
+1373 TQDE
-1379 LTNRCIHCGIYFL
+1379 LTNRCVHCGIYFL

-1403 HGDGGPYQCS
+1403 HGDKGPHQCG

-1419 LDRYDF
+1419 ADRYDF
-1425 TTHIQRGLHRYT
+1425 TTHIQRGLHRY
-1437 EKTSTQG
+1437 SDRASPQG
-1444 GPMQEGNIQK
+1444 GHTQDAAMPDAAAP
-1454 VTMMS
+1454 S
-1459 ESKCQNEMMS
+1459 ESEHSGDAAS
-1469 EEQDAGDREDAIGE
+1469 EQKDGEAEAMGE
-1483 SDDVIGACHDDKVK
+1483 SDDDQAEGNADRDVGTPAEKEHAGANEEPASETKDDTAKTTEKANVPDSEK
-1497 EVTGS
+1497 CREVP
-1502 DANDDVTGDEEREE
+1502 DE
-1516 TGEVHDIT
+1516 
-1524 NQESGDKMVTDSG
+1524 N
-1537 DDITEAADVTAAAES
+1537 
-1552 KKLDESSVSN
+1552 

>member
-1 PEMVRKKNPPI
+1 MISREMVRKKNPPI

-25 RRRGG
+25 RRPAG

-48 IIRPSEPESS
+48 INRPSEPESS
-58 DRTRGEEEQEEEEGE
+58 DRVRGDEEPEEVEGGE
-73 SECVSSSLSPSSVGA
+73 SECVSSSVSPSSVG
-88 RDERYSNDERG
+88 DRYSNEERG
-99 GRRGGGRAKQGGAA
+99 GREGGGGGGGGGRTKQGDAA

-121 SEPEDGERGGEEGER
+121 SEPEDGEKGLEERER
-136 SDRERGEA
+136 SDRV
-144 DHFTPPLL
+144 TPPLL
-152 PTPHLLPRQDGGEES
+152 SAPHLLPTQEGGEEP
-167 TTETPPLSS
+167 TADTPPFSS

-182 QDFKCNVCG
+182 QDFKCNECG

-232 MAPQHTLLDIQAGQG
+232 MAPQHTPLDTQTGQG
-247 QRNQAKELGKTR
+247 QRNQAKEYGKTR
-259 PDIHSQQHR
+259 PDVHNQQHR
-268 TVMMNGTYDVQV
+268 AVMMNGTYDVQV
-280 TLGGTLIGIGR
+280 TVGGTLIGIGR
-291 KTPDCQGN
+291 KTSDCQGN

-309 FTYMGSSSLELE
+309 FTYMGSNSLELE

-336 TTPLLASNNLASH
+336 TTPLLATNNLAKH
-349 DNQAKGR
+349 DNQATGR
-356 SQVLDGAER
+356 SPIIDGAER

-372 DSLVGYSIPV
+372 NSLVGYSIPV
-382 RDSSSWSGEAGRGVV
+382 RVSSDSSSWTGEPVRGSVQA
-397 LTYYWCKFCSWSC
+397 YYWCKFCSWSC
-410 EWIGGSGKLLEHY
+410 EWSGGSAKLLEHY
-423 EQRHRANTG
+423 EQRHRMSTG
-432 GAMSPN
+432 GAMSPS
-438 NSNPGGM
+438 NSNPGALD
-445 ERERERGGRRE
+445 RERERGGRRE
-456 GGERDHI
+456 DGERDHMV
-463 ASKSRKDPSS
+463 SKSRKDLSS
-473 NPSGTN
+473 NPSSTS
-479 QGDPNSSDSEAVVTS
+479 QGDPNCSDPEAVVTS

-545 PHKHLGEVSHP
+545 PQKHLGEVSHP
-556 FACRRP
+556 FACRKP
-562 TCPKCCAKFPQSTKQ
+562 TCPKCCSKFPQSTKQ
-577 QDAVGSKPATATSPS
+577 QDTVGSKPATTSPS
-592 VTPPNPR
+592 MTPPAPR
-599 GDAGVISGSTF
+599 GD
-610 HPSNPAH
+610 P
-617 PVVTQGVTHLCDQ
+617 GVTHLCDQ

-640 LLQHYESCH
+640 LLQHYETCH
-649 TLISLKGASPHVK
+649 TLINLRGAPPHVK
-662 AEEEV
+662 AEEDV
-667 GGEKEGGGG
+667 VADKEGGRGAGG

-717 SSALLDHFNSAH
+717 SSALLDHFNSVH
-729 CHDSSPSLSSL
+729 CHDSSPSL
-740 TTTSLATSLTTSL
+740 T
-753 SPSLALSA
+753 

-794 EGGREEGG
+794 EGGREEAG

-811 EKERG
+811 EKER
-816 EREKGWVLGETRGLG
+816 EREKGWVLGEMRGMG

-846 ERMGGDRGV
+846 ERMGPERGIDRGT
-855 ERGAG
+855 G
-860 GGSPSLFPSP
+860 GGSPSIFPSP
-870 LSLSF
+870 LPLSF
-875 VSANHEASQ
+875 VAANHEASQ

-899 TKSFLGD
+899 TKPFLGD

-914 KPYGGGRP
+914 KLYGGGRS
-922 GGGGAGGGGGE
+922 AGGG
-933 KQSQM
+933 
-938 PPQQYSGGGG
+938 
-948 GGAGSGGGG
+948 GSGGGG
-957 GQEAKGGAAKEE
+957 SGGQEGKGAAKEE

-1045 LSAENPAPK
+1045 LSSENPTSK
-1054 QQRITSDERMN
+1054 QQRITSEERMN
-1065 GEEPDR
+1065 GEESDR
-1071 SCPPIKNQQP
+1071 SCASVKNQQP

-1104 RMPPLLLPSHPPS
+1104 RMPPLLLPSHTPS
-1117 SLVTEG
+1117 SLVAEG
-1123 NGGIIEG
+1123 NGGIAEG
-1130 GITSKVEG
+1130 GLTSKVDG

-1181 LPLTLSPDLSSE
+1181 LPLTISPDLTPE

-1210 VPGAISNLSN
+1210 VPGSISNLSS
-1220 PGSLGNNAHYLGA
+1220 PGGLGNNAHYLGA
-1233 MVTPIQHHQQSYTV
+1233 MVTSVQHHQPSYTV

-1274 ASSSSSSIEN
+1274 TSSSSTSSSSLEN
-1284 DAPLDLAIRQRDT
+1284 DAPLDLAMRQRDT
-1297 HANAANT
+1297 GAANA
-1304 HMSTNGAERRM
+1304 HMSTNGAERRKL
-1315 QESPLAERK
+1315 ESPLAERLRA
-1324 TENWKGE
+1324 NWKGE
-1331 KEEEER
+1331 KKEEER
-1337 MEEEGKQ
+1337 TDEGGNQ
-1344 REEIGKEEK
+1344 REEIKKEEQ
-1353 DQLATSRSPSSVA
+1353 DHLTTNRSVVS
-1366 SNRSMVE
+1366 SNRTTAE

-1403 HGDGGPYQCS
+1403 HGDQGPYQCS

-1419 LDRYDF
+1419 VDRYDF

-1437 EKTSTQG
+1437 DKTVQQKGHAQDGKIQSSTA
-1444 GPMQEGNIQK
+1444 
-1454 VTMMS
+1454 MS
-1459 ESKCQNEMMS
+1459 ERESPSVTPEGKTDRGDHDEVTCERG
-1469 EEQDAGDREDAIGE
+1469 DVTGVGRDDREEEEEEEEA
-1483 SDDVIGACHDDKVK
+1483 
-1497 EVTGS
+1497 VTGS
-1502 DANDDVTGDEEREE
+1502 GANDNATGAEEEVRVE
-1516 TGEVHDIT
+1516 THDTTNKELGGETPPD
-1524 NQESGDKMVTDSG
+1524 NG
-1537 DDITEAADVTAAAES
+1537 ADTTKSAE
-1552 KKLDESSVSN
+1552 VSTVAEGKDLEGNAERN

>member
-1 PEMVRKKNPPI
+1 MISREMVRKKNPPI
-12 RSVGGEEEEEEEG
+12 RSVGGEEEEEEEEG
-25 RRRGG
+25 RRPAG

-37 EEGRVGAEAER
+37 EEGRVGAEADR
-48 IIRPSEPESS
+48 INRPSEPESS
-58 DRTRGEEEQEEEEGE
+58 DRVRGDEEQEEEEGE
-73 SECVSSSLSPSSVGA
+73 SECVSSSVSPSSVGE
-88 RDERYSNDERG
+88 RDCSEERG
-99 GRRGGGRAKQGGAA
+99 GRRGGGGGRAKQGGAA
-113 LTDRPESQ
+113 SSDRPESQ
-121 SEPEDGERGGEEGER
+121 SEPEDGEKGLEEGER
-136 SDRERGEA
+136 SERDRGVA
-144 DHFTPPLL
+144 DHLTAPLL
-152 PTPHLLPRQDGGEES
+152 SAPHLLSRQEGGEES
-167 TTETPPLSS
+167 TTDTPPLSS

-232 MAPQHTLLDIQAGQG
+232 MAPQHTPLDTQAGQG
-247 QRNQAKELGKTR
+247 RNQAKELGKTR
-259 PDIHSQQHR
+259 PDMHIQQHR

-280 TLGGTLIGIGR
+280 TLGGKLIGIGR
-291 KTPDCQGN
+291 KTSDCQGN

-309 FTYMGSSSLELE
+309 FTYMGSNSLELE

-336 TTPLLASNNLASH
+336 STPLLATNNLATH
-349 DNQAKGR
+349 DNQGKGR
-356 SQVLDGAER
+356 SQILDGAER

-382 RDSSSWSGEAGRGVV
+382 RACSDSSSWTGEPGRDPVQ
-397 LTYYWCKFCSWSC
+397 TYYWCKFCSWSC
-410 EWIGGSGKLLEHY
+410 EWSGGSAKLLEHY
-423 EQRHRANTG
+423 EQRHRMSTG
-432 GAMSPN
+432 GTMSPS
-438 NSNPGGM
+438 NSNPGGAD
-445 ERERERGGRRE
+445 RERGGRRE
-456 GGERDHI
+456 GGERGHVS
-463 ASKSRKDPSS
+463 SKSRKDLSS
-473 NPSGTN
+473 NPSSTS

-532 IQHCIYCP
+532 IQHCMYCP

-545 PHKHLGEVSHP
+545 PQKHLGEVSHP
-556 FACRRP
+556 FACRKP
-562 TCPKCCAKFPQSTKQ
+562 SCPKCCSKFPPSTKQ
-577 QDAVGSKPATATSPS
+577 QDTAGSKPATATSPS
-592 VTPPNPR
+592 MTPPNPR
-599 GDAGVISGSTF
+599 
-610 HPSNPAH
+610 
-617 PVVTQGVTHLCDQ
+617 GVTHLCDQ

-649 TLISLKGASPHVK
+649 TLINLKGAPPHVK

-667 GGEKEGGGG
+667 GGDKEGGRGGG

-740 TTTSLATSLTTSL
+740 TTNSLPTSVTPSLT
-753 SPSLALSA
+753 LSA

-794 EGGREEGG
+794 EGGREEAG

-811 EKERG
+811 EKER

-846 ERMGGDRGV
+846 ERMGPDRGV

-860 GGSPSLFPSP
+860 GGSPSLFSSP

-899 TKSFLGD
+899 TKSFMGD
-906 TKSFLGDA
+906 TKSYLGDA
-914 KPYGGGRP
+914 KLYGGGRP
-922 GGGGAGGGGGE
+922 GGATAGGAGGGGVAE
-933 KQSQM
+933 KRSQM
-938 PPQQYSGGGG
+938 PQQYTGGG
-948 GGAGSGGGG
+948 GSGGGG
-957 GQEAKGGAAKEE
+957 GQEKGGAAKEE

-1038 KRLNPDS
+1038 KRINPDS
-1045 LSAENPAPK
+1045 LSSETAAPK
-1054 QQRITSDERMN
+1054 QQRITGVCERVN
-1065 GEEPDR
+1065 GEESDR
-1071 SCPPIKNQQP
+1071 SCASTKNQQP
-1081 SPRSRSPRST
+1081 SPCSRSPRST

-1117 SLVTEG
+1117 SLVAEG
-1123 NGGIIEG
+1123 NGGIAEG
-1130 GITSKVEG
+1130 GIISKAEG

-1181 LPLTLSPDLSSE
+1181 LPLTLSPDLTPE

-1210 VPGAISNLSN
+1210 VPGSISNLSS

-1233 MVTPIQHHQQSYTV
+1233 MVAPVQHHQQSYTV

-1259 PPAPPHYPPPPLHPQ
+1259 PPAPPHYPPPPLHSQ
-1274 ASSSSSSIEN
+1274 TSSPSLEN

-1297 HANAANT
+1297 SAANV
-1304 HMSTNGAERRM
+1304 HMSTNGAERGR
-1315 QESPLAERK
+1315 QESPLAERLR
-1324 TENWKGE
+1324 ENWKGE
-1331 KEEEER
+1331 KEEEEER
-1337 MEEEGKQ
+1337 VDEGGNQ

-1353 DQLATSRSPSSVA
+1353 DHSTKSRPSVPSSRA
-1366 SNRSMVE
+1366 MVE
-1373 VATQDD
+1373 VGTQDD

-1403 HGDGGPYQCS
+1403 HGDQGPYQCS

-1419 LDRYDF
+1419 VDRYDF

-1437 EKTSTQG
+1437 DKTSQKRIHG
-1444 GPMQEGNIQK
+1444 QDGLIQN
-1454 VTMMS
+1454 VQVMS
-1459 ESKCQNEMMS
+1459 ECQNVTP
-1469 EEQDAGDREDAIGE
+1469 EEKDEGDRSDITDE
-1483 SDDVIGACHDDKVK
+1483 SNDVIGVCHDNQAEETTGNDATDNETEVEK
-1497 EVTGS
+1497 EV
-1502 DANDDVTGDEEREE
+1502 E
-1516 TGEVHDIT
+1516 GEGHDIT
-1524 NQESGDKMVTDSG
+1524 DQKLGDETVSDSK
-1537 DDITEAADVTAAAES
+1537 DDITQTTEVTTVAES
-1552 KKLDESSVSN
+1552 NKLDENTESN

>member
-1 PEMVRKKNPPI
+1 MISREMVRKKNPPI
-12 RSVGGEEEEEEEG
+12 RSVGGEEEEEEEEG
-25 RRRGG
+25 RRPAG

-37 EEGRVGAEAER
+37 EEGRVGAEADR
-48 IIRPSEPESS
+48 INRPSEPESS
-58 DRTRGEEEQEEEEGE
+58 DRVRGDEEQEEEEGE
-73 SECVSSSLSPSSVGA
+73 SECVSSSVSPSSVGE
-88 RDERYSNDERG
+88 RDCSEERG
-99 GRRGGGRAKQGGAA
+99 GRRGGGGGRAKQGGAA
-113 LTDRPESQ
+113 SSDRPESQ
-121 SEPEDGERGGEEGER
+121 SEPEDGEKGLEEGER
-136 SDRERGEA
+136 SERDRGVA
-144 DHFTPPLL
+144 DHLTAPLL
-152 PTPHLLPRQDGGEES
+152 SAPHLLSRQEGGEES
-167 TTETPPLSS
+167 TTDTPPLSS

-232 MAPQHTLLDIQAGQG
+232 MAPQHTPLDTQAGQG
-247 QRNQAKELGKTR
+247 RNQAKELGKTR
-259 PDIHSQQHR
+259 PDMHIQQHR

-280 TLGGTLIGIGR
+280 TLGGKLIGIGR
-291 KTPDCQGN
+291 KTSDCQGN

-309 FTYMGSSSLELE
+309 FTYMGSNSLELE

-336 TTPLLASNNLASH
+336 STPLLATNNLATH
-349 DNQAKGR
+349 DNQGKGR
-356 SQVLDGAER
+356 SQILDGAER

-382 RDSSSWSGEAGRGVV
+382 RACSDSSSWTGEPGRDPVQ
-397 LTYYWCKFCSWSC
+397 TYYWCKFCSWSC
-410 EWIGGSGKLLEHY
+410 EWSGGSAKLLEHY
-423 EQRHRANTG
+423 EQRHRMSTG
-432 GAMSPN
+432 GTMSPS
-438 NSNPGGM
+438 NSNPGGAD
-445 ERERERGGRRE
+445 RERGGRRE
-456 GGERDHI
+456 GGERGHVS
-463 ASKSRKDPSS
+463 SKSRKDLSS
-473 NPSGTN
+473 NPSSTS

-532 IQHCIYCP
+532 IQHCMYCP

-545 PHKHLGEVSHP
+545 PQKHLGEVSHP
-556 FACRRP
+556 FACRKP
-562 TCPKCCAKFPQSTKQ
+562 SCPKCCSKFPPSTKQ
-577 QDAVGSKPATATSPS
+577 QDTAGSKPATATSPS
-592 VTPPNPR
+592 MTPPNPR
-599 GDAGVISGSTF
+599 GD
-610 HPSNPAH
+610 P
-617 PVVTQGVTHLCDQ
+617 GVTHLCDQ

-649 TLISLKGASPHVK
+649 TLINLKGAPPHVK

-667 GGEKEGGGG
+667 GGDKEGGRGGG

-740 TTTSLATSLTTSL
+740 TTNSLPTSVTPSLT
-753 SPSLALSA
+753 LSA

-794 EGGREEGG
+794 EGGREEAG

-811 EKERG
+811 EKER

-846 ERMGGDRGV
+846 ERMGPDRGV

-860 GGSPSLFPSP
+860 GGSPSLFSSP

-899 TKSFLGD
+899 TKSFMGD
-906 TKSFLGDA
+906 TKSYLGDA
-914 KPYGGGRP
+914 KLYGGGRP
-922 GGGGAGGGGGE
+922 GGATAGGAGGGGVAE
-933 KQSQM
+933 KRSQM
-938 PPQQYSGGGG
+938 PQQYTGGG
-948 GGAGSGGGG
+948 GSGGGG
-957 GQEAKGGAAKEE
+957 GQEKGGAAKEE

-1038 KRLNPDS
+1038 KRINPDS
-1045 LSAENPAPK
+1045 LSSETAAPK
-1054 QQRITSDERMN
+1054 QQRITGVCERVN
-1065 GEEPDR
+1065 GEESDR
-1071 SCPPIKNQQP
+1071 SCASTKNQQP
-1081 SPRSRSPRST
+1081 SPCSRSPRST

-1117 SLVTEG
+1117 SLVAEG
-1123 NGGIIEG
+1123 NGGIAEG
-1130 GITSKVEG
+1130 GIISKAEG

-1181 LPLTLSPDLSSE
+1181 LPLTLSPDLTPE

-1210 VPGAISNLSN
+1210 VPGSISNLSS

-1233 MVTPIQHHQQSYTV
+1233 MVAPVQHHQQSYTV

-1259 PPAPPHYPPPPLHPQ
+1259 PPAPPHYPPPPLHSQ
-1274 ASSSSSSIEN
+1274 TSSPSLEN

-1297 HANAANT
+1297 SAANV
-1304 HMSTNGAERRM
+1304 HMSTNGAERGR
-1315 QESPLAERK
+1315 QESPLAERLR
-1324 TENWKGE
+1324 ENWKGE
-1331 KEEEER
+1331 KEEEEER
-1337 MEEEGKQ
+1337 VDEGGNQ

-1353 DQLATSRSPSSVA
+1353 DHSTKSRPSVPSSRA
-1366 SNRSMVE
+1366 MVE
-1373 VATQDD
+1373 VGTQDD

-1403 HGDGGPYQCS
+1403 HGDQGPYQCS

-1419 LDRYDF
+1419 VDRYDF

-1437 EKTSTQG
+1437 DKTSQKRIHG
-1444 GPMQEGNIQK
+1444 QDGLIQN
-1454 VTMMS
+1454 VQVMS
-1459 ESKCQNEMMS
+1459 ECQNVTP
-1469 EEQDAGDREDAIGE
+1469 EEKDEGDRSDITDE
-1483 SDDVIGACHDDKVK
+1483 SNDVIGVCHDNQAEETTGNDATDNETEVEK
-1497 EVTGS
+1497 EV
-1502 DANDDVTGDEEREE
+1502 E
-1516 TGEVHDIT
+1516 GEGHDIT
-1524 NQESGDKMVTDSG
+1524 DQKLGDETVSDSK
-1537 DDITEAADVTAAAES
+1537 DDITQTTEVTTVAES
-1552 KKLDESSVSN
+1552 NKLDENTESN

>member
-1 PEMVRKKNPPI
+1 MVRKKNPPI
-12 RSVGGEEEEEEEG
+12 RSVG
-25 RRRGG
+25 
-30 EEEEEGE
+30 
-37 EEGRVGAEAER
+37 VG
-48 IIRPSEPESS
+48 
-58 DRTRGEEEQEEEEGE
+58 D
-73 SECVSSSLSPSSVGA
+73 
-88 RDERYSNDERG
+88 RYSNNEERG
-99 GRRGGGRAKQGGAA
+99 GRRGGGGGRAKQGGAA

-121 SEPEDGERGGEEGER
+121 SEPEDGEKGLEEGER
-136 SDRERGEA
+136 GDRDRGEA
-144 DHFTPPLL
+144 DHLTPSLL
-152 PTPHLLPRQDGGEES
+152 SAAHLLPRQEGGEES
-167 TTETPPLSS
+167 TTDTPPLSS

-232 MAPQHTLLDIQAGQG
+232 MAPQHTPLDIQTGQG

-259 PDIHSQQHR
+259 PDIHNQQHR
-268 TVMMNGTYDVQV
+268 AVMVNGTYDVQV

-291 KTPDCQGN
+291 KTSDCQGN

-309 FTYMGSSSLELE
+309 FTYMGSNSLELE

-336 TTPLLASNNLASH
+336 TTPLLATNNLATH

-356 SQVLDGAER
+356 SQIIDGAER

-382 RDSSSWSGEAGRGVV
+382 RACSDSSSWTGEPGRGAVQA
-397 LTYYWCKFCSWSC
+397 YYWCKFCSWSC
-410 EWIGGSGKLLEHY
+410 EWSGGSAKLLEHY
-423 EQRHRANTG
+423 EQRHRMSLG

-438 NSNPGGM
+438 NSNPGVLD
-445 ERERERGGRRE
+445 RERERGGRRE
-456 GGERDHI
+456 GGERDHM
-463 ASKSRKDPSS
+463 ASKSRKDLSS
-473 NPSGTN
+473 NPSSTS
-479 QGDPNSSDSEAVVTS
+479 QGDTNSSDPEAVVTS

-532 IQHCIYCP
+532 IQHCMYCP

-556 FACRRP
+556 FACRKP
-562 TCPKCCAKFPQSTKQ
+562 TCPKCCSKFPQSTKQ
-577 QDAVGSKPATATSPS
+577 QDTVGSKPAATTPPS
-592 VTPPNPR
+592 MTPPNPR
-599 GDAGVISGSTF
+599 SDPGVISGSTF
-610 HPSNPAH
+610 HTSSPAH

-649 TLISLKGASPHVK
+649 TLINLKGAPPHVK

-667 GGEKEGGGG
+667 AVDKEGGRGAGG

-717 SSALLDHFNSAH
+717 SSALLDHFNSVH

-740 TTTSLATSLTTSL
+740 TTTSLPTSLT
-753 SPSLALSA
+753 PSLTLSA

-794 EGGREEGG
+794 EGGREEAG

-811 EKERG
+811 EKER
-816 EREKGWVLGETRGLG
+816 EREKGWVLGETRGIG

-846 ERMGGDRGV
+846 ERMGPERGV

-870 LSLSF
+870 LPLSF

-914 KPYGGGRP
+914 KLYGGGRP
-922 GGGGAGGGGGE
+922 GGAAAGGGGGE
-933 KQSQM
+933 KQNQM
-938 PPQQYSGGGG
+938 PPQQ
-948 GGAGSGGGG
+948 
-957 GQEAKGGAAKEE
+957 QEGKGGAAKEE

-1045 LSAENPAPK
+1045 LTSENPAPK
-1054 QQRITSDERMN
+1054 QQRITSEERMN
-1065 GEEPDR
+1065 GEESDR
-1071 SCPPIKNQQP
+1071 SCASIKNQQP

-1117 SLVTEG
+1117 SLVAEG
-1123 NGGIIEG
+1123 NGGIAEG

-1181 LPLTLSPDLSSE
+1181 LPLTLSPDLTPE

-1210 VPGAISNLSN
+1210 VPGSISNLS
-1220 PGSLGNNAHYLGA
+1220 
-1233 MVTPIQHHQQSYTV
+1233 
-1247 PYCASPYSPLPP
+1247 SP
-1259 PPAPPHYPPPPLHPQ
+1259 
-1274 ASSSSSSIEN
+1274 EN
-1284 DAPLDLAIRQRDT
+1284 EAPLDLAIRQRDT
-1297 HANAANT
+1297 SAANA
-1304 HMSTNGAERRM
+1304 HISTNGAERRR
-1315 QESPLAERK
+1315 QESPLAERLR
-1324 TENWKGE
+1324 ENWKGE
-1331 KEEEER
+1331 KDEEER
-1337 MEEEGKQ
+1337 TDEGGNQK
-1344 REEIGKEEK
+1344 EEIGKEEK
-1353 DQLATSRSPSSVA
+1353 DHLTKSRSSVS
-1366 SNRSMVE
+1366 SNRTMVE

-1403 HGDGGPYQCS
+1403 HGDQGPYQCS

-1419 LDRYDF
+1419 VDRYDF

-1437 EKTSTQG
+1437 DKTSQQKGHTQDG
-1444 GPMQEGNIQK
+1444 KIQSAT
-1454 VTMMS
+1454 VMS
-1459 ESKCQNEMMS
+1459 ERDSRS
-1469 EEQDAGDREDAIGE
+1469 ATPEENKDGGDHIEITHG
-1483 SDDVIGACHDDKVK
+1483 SDDVVGVCHDDQA
-1497 EVTGS
+1497 EEITGNE
-1502 DANDDVTGDEEREE
+1502 ANDDE
-1516 TGEVHDIT
+1516 TGAEKEVRVESHDKT
-1524 NQESGDKMVTDSG
+1524 NQELGGETVSDSSADMSETMEVTTVAETKHVD
-1537 DDITEAADVTAAAES
+1537 ENAES
-1552 KKLDESSVSN
+1552 N

>member
-1 PEMVRKKNPPI
+1 MNSSEMVRKKNPPI
-12 RSVGGEEEEEEEG
+12 RSVGGEEEEEEEEG
-25 RRRGG
+25 RRPAG

-48 IIRPSEPESS
+48 INRPSEPESS
-58 DRTRGEEEQEEEEGE
+58 ERIRGDEEQEDEGGE
-73 SECVSSSLSPSSVGA
+73 SECVSSSVSPSSVS
-88 RDERYSNDERG
+88 DRYSNEERG
-99 GRRGGGRAKQGGAA
+99 GRRGAARRAKQGGAA
-113 LTDRPESQ
+113 LTDKPESQ
-121 SEPEDGERGGEEGER
+121 SEPEDGERGADEGAR
-136 SDRERGEA
+136 GVRGRGEA
-144 DHFTPPLL
+144 DLLTPPLL
-152 PTPHLLPRQDGGEES
+152 CVPHLLLRQEGGEES
-167 TTETPPLSS
+167 TSDTPPLSS

-182 QDFKCNVCG
+182 QDYKCNVCG

-232 MAPQHTLLDIQAGQG
+232 MAPQHTLLDMQAGQG
-247 QRNQAKELGKTR
+247 QTNQAKESSKTR
-259 PDIHSQQHR
+259 PDMHNPQHR

-291 KTPDCQGN
+291 KTSDCQGN

-309 FTYMGSSSLELE
+309 FTYMGSNSLELE
-321 QHFLSSHP
+321 QHFLSLHP

-336 TTPLLASNNLASH
+336 TTPLLANHNLATH
-349 DNQAKGR
+349 DAPPKARGPAP
-356 SQVLDGAER
+356 DGAER
-365 VAVRAED
+365 VGVRAED
-372 DSLVGYSIPV
+372 DALVGYSVPV
-382 RDSSSWSGEAGRGVV
+382 GACSDLPSWTGEPGSLQA
-397 LTYYWCKFCSWSC
+397 YYWCKFCSWSC
-410 EWIGGSGKLLEHY
+410 EWSGGSAKLLEHY
-423 EQRHRANTG
+423 EQRHRAGAG
-432 GAMSPN
+432 GAMSPS
-438 NSNPGGM
+438 NSNPALVD
-445 ERERERGGRRE
+445 RERERGGRRE
-456 GGERDHI
+456 AGEREH
-463 ASKSRKDPSS
+463 AAPKSRKDASS
-473 NPSGTN
+473 NPSGTS
-479 QGDPNSSDSEAVVTS
+479 QGDLNSSDSEAVVTS

-532 IQHCIYCP
+532 IQHCMYCP

-545 PHKHLGEVSHP
+545 PHKHLGEISHP
-556 FACRRP
+556 FACRKP
-562 TCPKCCAKFPQSTKQ
+562 TCSKCCSKFPQSTKQ
-577 QDAVGSKPATATSPS
+577 QDAAGSKSAGNNSPS

-599 GDAGVISGSTF
+599 GD
-610 HPSNPAH
+610 P
-617 PVVTQGVTHLCDQ
+617 GVTHLCDQ
-630 CAFATTDIDV
+630 CVFATTDIDV
-640 LLQHYESCH
+640 LLQHYERCH
-649 TLISLKGASPHVK
+649 TQVNLKGASPHVK
-662 AEEEV
+662 AEEEAV
-667 GGEKEGGGG
+667 GDKEGGRGDVG

-729 CHDSSPSLSSL
+729 YHDSSSSLSSL
-740 TTTSLATSLTTSL
+740 PAPLTPSLT
-753 SPSLALSA
+753 LSA

-794 EGGREEGG
+794 EGGREEAG

-811 EKERG
+811 EKER
-816 EREKGWVLGETRGLG
+816 EREKGWVIGETRGLG
-831 ERGGEQAHGLLWVPK
+831 ERG
-846 ERMGGDRGV
+846 
-855 ERGAG
+855 
-860 GGSPSLFPSP
+860 
-870 LSLSF
+870 
-875 VSANHEASQ
+875 ANHDAAQ

-906 TKSFLGDA
+906 TKLLLGDG
-914 KPYGGGRP
+914 KLYGGGRP
-922 GGGGAGGGGGE
+922 GGAAAGGGPGEKQSQMPSQQYIGGGGGGGGGAGGGGG
-933 KQSQM
+933 
-938 PPQQYSGGGG
+938 
-948 GGAGSGGGG
+948 G
-957 GQEAKGGAAKEE
+957 GQEGKGGAAKEE

-1038 KRLNPDS
+1038 KRLNPES
-1045 LSAENPAPK
+1045 LSSETPPTK
-1054 QQRITSDERMN
+1054 QPRAT
-1065 GEEPDR
+1065 GEERVNGDESDR
-1071 SCPPIKNQQP
+1071 SCASVKNQQP

-1117 SLVTEG
+1117 SLAAEG
-1123 NGGIIEG
+1123 NGGIADG
-1130 GITSKVEG
+1130 GISKVEG
-1138 GKGGGGSERGSPIE
+1138 GKGAGSERGSPIE

-1181 LPLTLSPDLSSE
+1181 LPLTLSPDLTPE

-1204 MAATSG
+1204 MAAASG
-1210 VPGAISNLSN
+1210 VPGNISTLS
-1220 PGSLGNNAHYLGA
+1220 PGGLANNAHYLGA
-1233 MVTPIQHHQQSYTV
+1233 MVTPVQHHQQSYTV

-1274 ASSSSSSIEN
+1274 TSSSSPSTEN
-1284 DAPLDLAIRQRDT
+1284 DAPLDLAIRQRDSSS
-1297 HANAANT
+1297 ANAHA
-1304 HMSTNGAERRM
+1304 STNGAEARR
-1315 QESPLAERK
+1315 QEAPPGERLRE
-1324 TENWKGE
+1324 TWGGE
-1331 KEEEER
+1331 KDEEER
-1337 MEEEGKQ
+1337 TDEGANQVEEVTGD
-1344 REEIGKEEK
+1344 EK
-1353 DQLATSRSPSSVA
+1353 RRLAAGRSKDTAEA
-1366 SNRSMVE
+1366 S
-1373 VATQDD
+1373 TQDD
-1379 LTNRCIHCGIYFL
+1379 LTNRCVHCGICFL

-1403 HGDGGPYQCS
+1403 HGDQGPYQCS

-1425 TTHIQRGLHRYT
+1425 TTHIQRGLHRYAAEAAREGEGEDGERVSRAESGRHEAT
-1437 EKTSTQG
+1437 ADGDAAGTRHDPHQETTGAGADDG
-1444 GPMQEGNIQK
+1444 GPGSDKEAGSDVTKQEVG
-1454 VTMMS
+1454 
-1459 ESKCQNEMMS
+1459 SKLV
-1469 EEQDAGDREDAIGE
+1469 
-1483 SDDVIGACHDDKVK
+1483 SDDPTDAP
-1497 EVTGS
+1497 EVT
-1502 DANDDVTGDEEREE
+1502 T
-1516 TGEVHDIT
+1516 
-1524 NQESGDKMVTDSG
+1524 
-1537 DDITEAADVTAAAES
+1537 AAES
-1552 KKLDESSVSN
+1552 KDLDENTGSD

>member
-1 PEMVRKKNPPI
+1 MVRKKNPPI

-25 RRRGG
+25 RKPAG

-48 IIRPSEPESS
+48 INRPSEPESS
-58 DRTRGEEEQEEEEGE
+58 DRIRGDEEPEEEEEEEEEGE
-73 SECVSSSLSPSSVGA
+73 SECVSSSVSPSSVG
-88 RDERYSNDERG
+88 ERYTNEGRG
-99 GRRGGGRAKQGGAA
+99 GRRAGGGRAKQGEAA

-121 SEPEDGERGGEEGER
+121 SEPEDGEKGAGEGER
-136 SDRERGEA
+136 SERDRGKA
-144 DHFTPPLL
+144 DYLTAPLLSAPLL
-152 PTPHLLPRQDGGEES
+152 PPRQEGGEES
-167 TTETPPLSS
+167 TTDTPPLSS

-232 MAPQHTLLDIQAGQG
+232 MAPQHTP
-247 QRNQAKELGKTR
+247 LGN
-259 PDIHSQQHR
+259 SSSL

-280 TLGGTLIGIGR
+280 MLGGTLIGIGR
-291 KTPDCQGN
+291 KTSDCQGN

-309 FTYMGSSSLELE
+309 FTYMGSNSLELE
-321 QHFLSSHP
+321 QHFVSSHP

-336 TTPLLASNNLASH
+336 STPLLATNNLATH
-349 DNQAKGR
+349 DNQGKGR
-356 SQVLDGAER
+356 SQILDGAER

-382 RDSSSWSGEAGRGVV
+382 RACSDSSSWTGEPGRDAVQ
-397 LTYYWCKFCSWSC
+397 TYYWCKFCNWSC
-410 EWIGGSGKLLEHY
+410 EWSGGSVKLLEHY
-423 EQRHRANTG
+423 EQRHRMSTG
-432 GAMSPN
+432 GTMSPS

-445 ERERERGGRRE
+445 DRERERGGRRE
-456 GGERDHI
+456 GEER
-463 ASKSRKDPSS
+463 
-473 NPSGTN
+473 
-479 QGDPNSSDSEAVVTS
+479 EAVVTS

-532 IQHCIYCP
+532 IQHCMYCP

-562 TCPKCCAKFPQSTKQ
+562 TCPKCCSKFPPSTKQ
-577 QDAVGSKPATATSPS
+577 QDTIGSKPATATSPS
-592 VTPPNPR
+592 
-599 GDAGVISGSTF
+599 
-610 HPSNPAH
+610 
-617 PVVTQGVTHLCDQ
+617 VTHLCDQ

-649 TLISLKGASPHVK
+649 TLINLKGAAPHVK

-667 GGEKEGGGG
+667 GGDKEGGRGGGG

-729 CHDSSPSLSSL
+729 CHDSSPSL
-740 TTTSLATSLTTSL
+740 T
-753 SPSLALSA
+753 

-787 PPEGRLA
+787 PPEGLLA
-794 EGGREEGG
+794 EGGREEAG
-802 GVVKSEGGE
+802 GVVKSEG
-811 EKERG
+811 
-816 EREKGWVLGETRGLG
+816 
-831 ERGGEQAHGLLWVPK
+831 GGEQAHGLLWVPK
-846 ERMGGDRGV
+846 ERMGPERGV

-860 GGSPSLFPSP
+860 GGSPSLFSSP

-875 VSANHEASQ
+875 VSANHEALQ

-906 TKSFLGDA
+906 TKS
-914 KPYGGGRP
+914 
-922 GGGGAGGGGGE
+922 
-933 KQSQM
+933 QM
-938 PPQQYSGGGG
+938 PQQYTVGGGG
-948 GGAGSGGGG
+948 GGGGSSTGG
-957 GQEAKGGAAKEE
+957 GQEKGGAAKEE

-1045 LSAENPAPK
+1045 LSSETPAPK
-1054 QQRITSDERMN
+1054 QQRITSEERVN
-1065 GEEPDR
+1065 GEESDR
-1071 SCPPIKNQQP
+1071 SCASIKNQQP

-1117 SLVTEG
+1117 SLVAEG
-1123 NGGIIEG
+1123 NGGIAEG
-1130 GITSKVEG
+1130 GIISKVEG

-1181 LPLTLSPDLSSE
+1181 LPLTLSPDLTPE

-1204 MAATSG
+1204 MAAASG
-1210 VPGAISNLSN
+1210 
-1220 PGSLGNNAHYLGA
+1220 
-1233 MVTPIQHHQQSYTV
+1233 QSYTV
-1247 PYCASPYSPLPP
+1247 PYCASPYSPL
-1259 PPAPPHYPPPPLHPQ
+1259 L
-1274 ASSSSSSIEN
+1274 
-1284 DAPLDLAIRQRDT
+1284 R
-1297 HANAANT
+1297 
-1304 HMSTNGAERRM
+1304 
-1315 QESPLAERK
+1315 
-1324 TENWKGE
+1324 ENWKGE
-1331 KEEEER
+1331 KEEEEER
-1337 MEEEGKQ
+1337 IDEGGNH

-1353 DQLATSRSPSSVA
+1353 DHSTKGRSSVA
-1366 SNRSMVE
+1366 LNPAMVD

-1403 HGDGGPYQCS
+1403 HGDQGPYQCS

-1419 LDRYDF
+1419 VDRYDF

-1437 EKTSTQG
+1437 DKTSQKKGSNQVTLFSTFLRAMILATCLAACLIEQ
-1444 GPMQEGNIQK
+1444 PSINLLNIYINDNNNNK
-1454 VTMMS
+1454 Y
-1459 ESKCQNEMMS
+1459 
-1469 EEQDAGDREDAIGE
+1469 
-1483 SDDVIGACHDDKVK
+1483 DVIVQNMQFAKLSYIMLFCK
-1497 EVTGS
+1497 
-1502 DANDDVTGDEEREE
+1502 
-1516 TGEVHDIT
+1516 
-1524 NQESGDKMVTDSG
+1524 
-1537 DDITEAADVTAAAES
+1537 S
-1552 KKLDESSVSN
+1552 K

>member
-1 PEMVRKKNPPI
+1 MISREMVRKKNPPI

-25 RRRGG
+25 RRPAAG

-48 IIRPSEPESS
+48 INRPSEPESS
-58 DRTRGEEEQEEEEGE
+58 ERVRGDEEQEEEEGE
-73 SECVSSSLSPSSVGA
+73 
-88 RDERYSNDERG
+88 N
-99 GRRGGGRAKQGGAA
+99 
-113 LTDRPESQ
+113 
-121 SEPEDGERGGEEGER
+121 
-136 SDRERGEA
+136 
-144 DHFTPPLL
+144 
-152 PTPHLLPRQDGGEES
+152 
-167 TTETPPLSS
+167 
-176 SPSPKL
+176 
-182 QDFKCNVCG
+182 
-191 YGYYGNDPA
+191 
-200 DLVKHF
+200 
-206 RKYHLGLHNRTRQ
+206 
-219 DAALDTHILALHN
+219 
-232 MAPQHTLLDIQAGQG
+232 IQTGQG
-247 QRNQAKELGKTR
+247 QRNQAKESGKTR
-259 PDIHSQQHR
+259 PDIHAQQHR
-268 TVMMNGTYDVQV
+268 AVMMNGTYDVQV

-291 KTPDCQGN
+291 KTSDCQGN

-309 FTYMGSSSLELE
+309 FTYMGSNSLELE

-329 NKVKTPP
+329 NKVKSPP
-336 TTPLLASNNLASH
+336 TTPLLATNNVAKQ
-349 DNQAKGR
+349 DNQATGR
-356 SQVLDGAER
+356 SPIIDGVER

-372 DSLVGYSIPV
+372 DTVVGYCIPV
-382 RDSSSWSGEAGRGVV
+382 RASSDSSSWTGEPGRGGVQA
-397 LTYYWCKFCSWSC
+397 YYWCKFCSWSC
-410 EWIGGSGKLLEHY
+410 EWSGGSAKLLEHY
-423 EQRHRANTG
+423 EQRHRTNLG
-432 GAMSPN
+432 GTMSPS
-438 NSNPGGM
+438 NSTPGALD
-445 ERERERGGRRE
+445 RERERGGRRE
-456 GGERDHI
+456 GGERDHT

-473 NPSGTN
+473 NPSSTS
-479 QGDPNSSDSEAVVTS
+479 QGDPNSSDPEAVVTS

-532 IQHCIYCP
+532 IQHCMYCP

-556 FACRRP
+556 FACRKP
-562 TCPKCCAKFPQSTKQ
+562 ACPKCCTKLSPSTKQ
-577 QDAVGSKPATATSPS
+577 QDAAGPKPAATSTSPS
-592 VTPPNPR
+592 MTPPNPR
-599 GDAGVISGSTF
+599 AE
-610 HPSNPAH
+610 P
-617 PVVTQGVTHLCDQ
+617 GVTHLCDQ

-640 LLQHYESCH
+640 LLQHYETCH
-649 TLISLKGASPHVK
+649 TLINLKGASPHVK

-667 GGEKEGGGG
+667 DKDVGGG

-698 YRRVHACCRCRRCD
+698 YRRVHSCCRCRRCD

-717 SSALLDHFNSAH
+717 SSALLDHFNSVH
-729 CHDSSPSLSSL
+729 CHDSSPSLSSFV
-740 TTTSLATSLTTSL
+740 TTSLPTSLT
-753 SPSLALSA
+753 PSLTLSA

-811 EKERG
+811 EKER
-816 EREKGWVLGETRGLG
+816 EREKGWVLGETRGIG

-846 ERMGGDRGV
+846 ERMGPDRGV
-855 ERGAG
+855 ERGTG

-870 LSLSF
+870 LPLSF

-884 QKRGVASPSMVYLGD
+884 HKRGVASPSMVYLGD

-914 KPYGGGRP
+914 KLYGGGRP
-922 GGGGAGGGGGE
+922 GGGGGPAGGGE
-933 KQSQM
+933 KQSPM
-938 PPQQYSGGGG
+938 PSQQYT
-948 GGAGSGGGG
+948 GGG
-957 GQEAKGGAAKEE
+957 GQEGKGGAAKEE

-1038 KRLNPDS
+1038 KRLNPDP
-1045 LSAENPAPK
+1045 LSSENPTPK
-1054 QQRITSDERMN
+1054 QQRITSEERMN
-1065 GEEPDR
+1065 GEESDR
-1071 SCPPIKNQQP
+1071 SCTSMKNQQP

-1104 RMPPLLLPSHPPS
+1104 RMPPLLVPSHPPS
-1117 SLVTEG
+1117 SLVVEG
-1123 NGGIIEG
+1123 NGGMAEG
-1130 GITSKVEG
+1130 VISSKLEG
-1138 GKGGGGSERGSPIE
+1138 VKGGGGSERGSPIE

-1181 LPLTLSPDLSSE
+1181 LPLTLSPDLTPE

-1210 VPGAISNLSN
+1210 VPGSLSNLSS
-1220 PGSLGNNAHYLGA
+1220 PGSLGNNAHYLSA
-1233 MVTPIQHHQQSYTV
+1233 MVSPVQHHQQSYTV

-1274 ASSSSSSIEN
+1274 TSSSSSSSSLEN

-1297 HANAANT
+1297 SAANA
-1304 HMSTNGAERRM
+1304 HVSTNGAERRKL
-1315 QESPLAERK
+1315 ESPRAERLR
-1324 TENWKGE
+1324 ENWKAE
-1331 KEEEER
+1331 KKEEESTD
-1337 MEEEGKQ
+1337 EGSNRK
-1344 REEIGKEEK
+1344 EVSGKEEQDRLTK
-1353 DQLATSRSPSSVA
+1353 VVS
-1366 SNRSMVE
+1366 SNRTMVE

-1403 HGDGGPYQCS
+1403 HGDQGPYQCS
-1413 FCLHVC
+1413 FCLHTC
-1419 LDRYDF
+1419 ADRYDF

-1437 EKTSTQG
+1437 DKTPQQKG
-1444 GPMQEGNIQK
+1444 QPQEGETPSIVETSQQETGV
-1454 VTMMS
+1454 VTP
-1459 ESKCQNEMMS
+1459 
-1469 EEQDAGDREDAIGE
+1469 EERMDEGDQDAVTCG
-1483 SDDVIGACHDDKVK
+1483 SDDVTAEGPDDRA
-1497 EVTGS
+1497 EGITGS
-1502 DANDDVTGDEEREE
+1502 VVNDNETEAEMEVGAESHDE
-1516 TGEVHDIT
+1516 T
-1524 NQESGDKMVTDSG
+1524 NQDLGGETASDGS
-1537 DDITEAADVTAAAES
+1537 ADVTKTIEVTSVAES
-1552 KKLDESSVSN
+1552 KDEEEIVESN

>member
-1 PEMVRKKNPPI
+1 MVRKKNPPI
-12 RSVGGEEEEEEEG
+12 RSVGGEEEEEEDG
-25 RRRGG
+25 RKTAG

-48 IIRPSEPESS
+48 INRPSEPESS
-58 DRTRGEEEQEEEEGE
+58 ERVRGDEDQDEEEGD
-73 SECVSSSLSPSSVGA
+73 SECISSSVSPSSVG
-88 RDERYSNDERG
+88 ERFANETKG
-99 GRRGGGRAKQGGAA
+99 GRRRAGGRVKKGGAA
-113 LTDRPESQ
+113 SADRPESQ
-121 SEPEDGERGGEEGER
+121 SEPEDGEKVAKDGAKTK
-136 SDRERGEA
+136 SKKDKVEA
-144 DHFTPPLL
+144 DHLTPPLL
-152 PTPHLLPRQDGGEES
+152 LATHLLPRQDGGEES
-167 TTETPPLSS
+167 TTDTPSLSS

-232 MAPQHTLLDIQAGQG
+232 MAPQHTTLDTYAGQG
-247 QRNQAKELGKTR
+247 QRSQAKDLGKTNC
-259 PDIHSQQHR
+259 DVQNQHQR

-280 TLGGTLIGIGR
+280 MMAGTLIGIGR
-291 KTPDCQGN
+291 KTSDCQGN

-309 FTYMGSSSLELE
+309 FTYMGSNSLELE

-336 TTPLLASNNLASH
+336 TTPLLTINHMTTQEHQS
-349 DNQAKGR
+349 KGR
-356 SQVLDGAER
+356 NQVLDAVER
-365 VAVRAED
+365 VAVRADD

-382 RDSSSWSGEAGRGVV
+382 RACSDSSGWAGEA
-397 LTYYWCKFCSWSC
+397 LSAYFWCKFCSWSC
-410 EWIGGSGKLLEHY
+410 ESTGGSAKLLEHY
-423 EQRHRANTG
+423 EQKHSAGHTTSPSNSSLTG
-432 GAMSPN
+432 MDRDI
-438 NSNPGGM
+438 
-445 ERERERGGRRE
+445 ERRRRE
-456 GGERDHI
+456 DGERDHMV
-463 ASKSRKDPSS
+463 SKNRKDLSS
-473 NPSGTN
+473 NSSSTS
-479 QGDPNSSDSEAVVTS
+479 QDPNSSDPDAVVTS

-500 DFRYSMAHSADVI
+500 DFRYSMAHSANVI
-513 VVAPL
+513 VIAPL

-532 IQHCIYCP
+532 IQHCMYCP

-545 PHKHLGEVSHP
+545 PQKHLGEVSHP
-556 FACRRP
+556 FACRKSS
-562 TCPKCCAKFPQSTKQ
+562 CPKCCSKFPQSNKQ
-577 QDAVGSKPATATSPS
+577 QDAISSNPAATPL
-592 VTPPNPR
+592 PNMSAPDSR
-599 GDAGVISGSTF
+599 CDPAVISGLTF

-630 CAFATTDIDV
+630 CAFATGDIDV

-649 TLISLKGASPHVK
+649 TLVNLKGAPAHVK
-662 AEEEV
+662 PEEEV
-667 GGEKEGGGG
+667 GGDKEGGRGGAG

-682 TKCHF
+682 SKCHF

-698 YRRVHACCRCRRCD
+698 YRRVHACCRCRHCD

-717 SSALLDHFNSAH
+717 SSALLDHFNSVH
-729 CHDSSPSLSSL
+729 CHDLSPPLDSF
-740 TTTSLATSLTTSL
+740 TTTSLSLSLT
-753 SPSLALSA
+753 PSLTLSA

-766 PSTLAIKEESKGD
+766 PSTVAIKEESKGD
-779 LRLLYSLA
+779 IRLLYSLA

-794 EGGREEGG
+794 EGSREETG
-802 GVVKSEGGE
+802 GVVKKEASE
-811 EKERG
+811 EKER
-816 EREKGWVLGETRGLG
+816 ERDKGWVLGETRGLG
-831 ERGGEQAHGLLWVPK
+831 ERGGEQAHGLLWIPK
-846 ERMGGDRGV
+846 ERMGP

-860 GGSPSLFPSP
+860 NASPSIFPSP

-875 VSANHEASQ
+875 VSTNHDASQ

-906 TKSFLGDA
+906 A
-914 KPYGGGRP
+914 KLYGGGRP
-922 GGGGAGGGGGE
+922 GGVSAGGGGGGE

-938 PPQQYSGGGG
+938 PSQQYTGGGG
-948 GGAGSGGGG
+948 GGGGG
-957 GQEAKGGAAKEE
+957 GQEGKGGAAKEE

-1045 LSAENPAPK
+1045 LSSENPAPK
-1054 QQRITSDERMN
+1054 QQRITSEERVNGDES
-1065 GEEPDR
+1065 DR
-1071 SCPPIKNQQP
+1071 GCASVKNQQP
-1081 SPRSRSPRST
+1081 SPCSRSPRST

-1117 SLVTEG
+1117 IVGAEG
-1123 NGGIIEG
+1123 NGAIIDG
-1130 GITSKVEG
+1130 GIAAKVEV

-1181 LPLTLSPDLSSE
+1181 LPLTISPDLTPE
-1193 SDWLRFWTKYK
+1193 TDWLRFWTKYK
-1204 MAATSG
+1204 MAAASR
-1210 VPGAISNLSN
+1210 VPGTISNLSS
-1220 PGSLGNNAHYLGA
+1220 PGSLGSNPHYLGA
-1233 MVTPIQHHQQSYTV
+1233 MVTPVHHQQSYTV

-1259 PPAPPHYPPPPLHPQ
+1259 PPAPTHYPPPTLHTQ
-1274 ASSSSSSIEN
+1274 SSSSSSLEN
-1284 DAPLDLAIRQRDT
+1284 EAPLDLAIRQRDPSVVNI
-1297 HANAANT
+1297 HV
-1304 HMSTNGAERRM
+1304 STNGEEPRR
-1315 QESPLAERK
+1315 QNSPLAESL
-1324 TENWKGE
+1324 KGKCKE
-1331 KEEEER
+1331 TKEEEDER
-1337 MEEEGKQ
+1337 MDEEGNTS
-1344 REEIGKEEK
+1344 EEMENEAK
-1353 DQLATSRSPSSVA
+1353 DPKKYHLNISSDCKT
-1366 SNRSMVE
+1366 VE

-1379 LTNRCIHCGIYFL
+1379 LSNRCVHCGIYFL

-1403 HGDGGPYQCS
+1403 HGDKGPYQCS
-1413 FCLHVC
+1413 FCLHLC
-1419 LDRYDF
+1419 ADRYDF
-1425 TTHIQRGLHRYT
+1425 TTHIQRGLHRYSEQTKENPEESRTQDTIGTPQPECPNLAT
-1437 EKTSTQG
+1437 EEKEANYHCEVSGQSDVGDNENTSSDNETNAKKEG
-1444 GPMQEGNIQK
+1444 GSME
-1454 VTMMS
+1454 
-1459 ESKCQNEMMS
+1459 
-1469 EEQDAGDREDAIGE
+1469 E
-1483 SDDVIGACHDDKVK
+1483 SDA
-1497 EVTGS
+1497 
-1502 DANDDVTGDEEREE
+1502 
-1516 TGEVHDIT
+1516 T
-1524 NQESGDKMVTDSG
+1524 NQDLGCKNVP
-1537 DDITEAADVTAAAES
+1537 DVS
-1552 KKLDESSVSN
+1552 KEIVESSVDATESEPEKMDTNLDEN

>member
-1 PEMVRKKNPPI
+1 MSEAEDGEKGVDEEE
-12 RSVGGEEEEEEEG
+12 RSDRDGGEADHLSAPHLLLP
-25 RRRGG
+25 RQ
-30 EEEEEGE
+30 EGE
-37 EEGRVGAEAER
+37 EE
-48 IIRPSEPESS
+48 
-58 DRTRGEEEQEEEEGE
+58 
-73 SECVSSSLSPSSVGA
+73 
-88 RDERYSNDERG
+88 
-99 GRRGGGRAKQGGAA
+99 
-113 LTDRPESQ
+113 
-121 SEPEDGERGGEEGER
+121 
-136 SDRERGEA
+136 
-144 DHFTPPLL
+144 
-152 PTPHLLPRQDGGEES
+152 S
-167 TTETPPLSS
+167 TTNTPPLSS

-232 MAPQHTLLDIQAGQG
+232 MAPQHTPLDIQAGQG
-247 QRNQAKELGKTR
+247 QRIQAKELGKTR
-259 PDIHSQQHR
+259 PDVHIQQHR
-268 TVMMNGTYDVQV
+268 AVMMNGTYDIQV

-291 KTPDCQGN
+291 KTSDCQGN

-309 FTYMGSSSLELE
+309 FTYMGSNSLELE
-321 QHFLSSHP
+321 QHFVSSHP

-336 TTPLLASNNLASH
+336 TTPLLASNNLATH
-349 DNQAKGR
+349 DNQGKGR
-356 SQVLDGAER
+356 SQILDGAER

-372 DSLVGYSIPV
+372 DSLAGYYIPV
-382 RDSSSWSGEAGRGVV
+382 RACSDSSSWTGEPGHDAVQ
-397 LTYYWCKFCSWSC
+397 TYYWCKFCSWSC
-410 EWIGGSGKLLEHY
+410 EWSGGSEKLLEHF
-423 EQRHRANTG
+423 EQRHRMSMG
-432 GAMSPN
+432 GTMSPS
-438 NSNPGGM
+438 NSSPGGV
-445 ERERERGGRRE
+445 ERERDRGGRRE
-456 GGERDHI
+456 GGERGHVS
-463 ASKSRKDPSS
+463 SKSRKDLSS
-473 NPSGTN
+473 NPSGTS

-532 IQHCIYCP
+532 IQHCMYCP

-545 PHKHLGEVSHP
+545 PQKHLGEVSHP
-556 FACRRP
+556 FACRKP
-562 TCPKCCAKFPQSTKQ
+562 NCPKCCSKFSTSTKQ
-577 QDAVGSKPATATSPS
+577 QDSVGSKPATSTSPS
-592 VTPPNPR
+592 MTPPYPR
-599 GDAGVISGSTF
+599 GDSGVISGSSS
-610 HPSNPAH
+610 HLSNPAH

-649 TLISLKGASPHVK
+649 TLINLKGASPHVK
-662 AEEEV
+662 AEEDV
-667 GGEKEGGGG
+667 GGDKEGGRG
-676 EREYSC
+676 EEKEYSC

-698 YRRVHACCRCRRCD
+698 YRRVHACSRCRRCD

-729 CHDSSPSLSSL
+729 CHDSSPSSL
-740 TTTSLATSLTTSL
+740 TSLPTSLT
-753 SPSLALSA
+753 PSLTLLA

-794 EGGREEGG
+794 EGGREEAGR
-802 GVVKSEGGE
+802 VVKSEGGE
-811 EKERG
+811 EKER

-846 ERMGGDRGV
+846 ERMRPD
-855 ERGAG
+855 RGAG
-860 GGSPSLFPSP
+860 GGSPSLFSSP

-884 QKRGVASPSMVYLGD
+884 QKRGVTSPSMVYLGD

-906 TKSFLGDA
+906 TKSLLGDA
-914 KPYGGGRP
+914 RLYGGGRP
-922 GGGGAGGGGGE
+922 GGATAGAGGGE
-933 KQSQM
+933 KQSRM
-938 PPQQYSGGGG
+938 HPQFTGGGG
-948 GGAGSGGGG
+948 GGGSGGGG
-957 GQEAKGGAAKEE
+957 QEKGGAAKEE

-991 TSLWRKNA
+991 TSLWRKNS

-1038 KRLNPDS
+1038 KRINPDS
-1045 LSAENPAPK
+1045 LSSETPAPK
-1054 QQRITSDERMN
+1054 QQRITSEERVNGDES
-1065 GEEPDR
+1065 DKCFA
-1071 SCPPIKNQQP
+1071 SIKNQQP

-1104 RMPPLLLPSHPPS
+1104 RMPPLLLPSHTPS
-1117 SLVTEG
+1117 SLVAEG
-1123 NGGIIEG
+1123 NGGLTEG
-1130 GITSKVEG
+1130 GIISKVEG

-1181 LPLTLSPDLSSE
+1181 LPLTLSPDLTPE

-1204 MAATSG
+1204 MAAASG
-1210 VPGAISNLSN
+1210 VPGTFSNLSS
-1220 PGSLGNNAHYLGA
+1220 PGSIGNNSLYLGA
-1233 MVTPIQHHQQSYTV
+1233 MVAPVQHHQQSYTV

-1259 PPAPPHYPPPPLHPQ
+1259 PPAPPHYPPPPLHSQ
-1274 ASSSSSSIEN
+1274 TSSPSLEN

-1297 HANAANT
+1297 SAANS
-1304 HMSTNGAERRM
+1304 HVSTNGAERRR
-1315 QESPLAERK
+1315 QESPLAERSR
-1324 TENWKGE
+1324 ENWKAE
-1331 KEEEER
+1331 KEEEEER
-1337 MEEEGKQ
+1337 MDEGENQ
-1344 REEIGKEEK
+1344 REEIEK
-1353 DQLATSRSPSSVA
+1353 DHLTKSQSSA
-1366 SNRSMVE
+1366 PSNRVMVE
-1373 VATQDD
+1373 ASTQDD

-1403 HGDGGPYQCS
+1403 HGDQGPYQCS

-1419 LDRYDF
+1419 VDRYDF

-1437 EKTSTQG
+1437 DKKKGPTQEDHN
-1444 GPMQEGNIQK
+1444 QN
-1454 VTMMS
+1454 VTVTP
-1459 ESKCQNEMMS
+1459 EHGCQNVTPEEKDETAHS
-1469 EEQDAGDREDAIGE
+1469 EITDE
-1483 SDDVIGACHDDKVK
+1483 SNDVIGDGHDNQAK
-1497 EVTGS
+1497 EKKGA
-1502 DANDDVTGDEEREE
+1502 DATDNETEAEMEVREE
-1516 TGEVHDIT
+1516 GHDVT
-1524 NQESGDKMVTDSG
+1524 NQELGDETVSDSNDDTTKPTEVT
-1537 DDITEAADVTAAAES
+1537 TVAES
-1552 KKLDESSVSN
+1552 KNLDENTESN